1 MDSVSEQQIIDLT
14 ALLNRYAHEYYD
26 LDAPTV
32 PDAEYDRLFRQLQAL
47 EEQYPQWRQ
56 PDSPSIRV
64 GGQAQQKFAAVVH
77 QIPMLSLNNAFSP
90 LNDNNQFDHS
100 EMYAFDKRVRD
111 GLGAEPEYIVEPK
124 FDGLAISLLYRD
136 GLLVQASTRG
146 DGYTGEDVT
155 QNARTIVNIPLRLQG
170 DQVPDVLEVRG
181 EVLMLKADFD
191 RLNAH
196 QQAENQKTFANPRN
210 AAAGSLRQLDPKIT
224 ARRRLHF
231 YAYGIARLDE
241 RFAVNSHSEELA
253 LLARL
258 GLTVP
263 PQDNLCYQA
272 DIGKVL
278 AFYEHIFQI
287 RADLPFGIDG
297 VVIKVDN
304 LALQEQLGYVARAP
318 RFAIAQKFPAEEML
332 TTVEAIDVQVGRT
345 GAVTP
350 VARLTPVFV
359 GGVTVTNATLHNEGE
374 AQRKDVREG
383 DTVIVRRAGDVIPE
397 IVSVV
402 LAQRPMVEKP
412 AADLLTPPEA
422 VPKYPPFRMPENCP
436 VCGHEIVREE
446 GEAVARCSG
455 GMLCHAQ
462 RVQSLIHF
470 ASRRAM
476 DIENLGDRQIEQLV
490 TQGRVRHFA
499 DVYHLQLADLLAM
512 KQQAKQE
519 AGESSAESV
528 TNELELSATDKA
540 GKQQPSRWAENIL
553 AGIQASRQRPLAN
566 LIYALGIFHVG
577 ERTAKQLAQAFG
589 DLATLTQAT
598 EPLLA
603 CLPDIGKV
611 VAHSVAY
618 FFSQEDQTSQ
628 LQELLDAGV
637 QPQTETR
644 RTPLGKYFTPE
655 RILARLPGAGL
666 TEARAQKLWQLAGKD
681 WSQLL
686 TDKALPESWQQWCS
700 QPENHELLQK
710 TIELREQ
717 LLSGETEEKTSSVNE
732 AVAGKTFVL
741 TGTLPDWSREV
752 AQQHIEEAGG
762 KVSGSVSKKTDF
774 VVAGAEA
781 GSKLS
786 KAEALG
792 VTILDQA
799 ALMTMLGIKE

>member
-1 MDSVSEQQIIDLT
+1 MSSFSEQQIKDLT

-32 PDAEYDRLFRQLQAL
+32 PDAEYDRLFRELQAL
-47 EEQYPQWRQ
+47 EEKYPQWRQ
-56 PDSPSIRV
+56 PDSPSMRV
-64 GGQAQQKFAAVVH
+64 GGQVQQRFAAVVH

-90 LNDNNQFDHS
+90 LDEHNQFNHS
-100 EMYAFDKRVRD
+100 EMHAFDKRVRD
-111 GLGAEPEYIVEPK
+111 ALGTEPEYIVEPK
-124 FDGLAISLLYRD
+124 FDGLAISLVYRQ

-155 QNARTIVNIPLRLQG
+155 ENARTIVNIPLCLHG
-170 DQVPDVLEVRG
+170 DKVPDVLEVRG
-181 EVLMLKADFD
+181 EVLMLKADFE

-231 YAYGIARLDE
+231 YAYGIAQLDKQ
-241 RFAVNSHSEELA
+241 FVPTSHSQELN
-253 LLARL
+253 LLAGF
-258 GLTVP
+258 GLTIP
-263 PQDNLCYQA
+263 PQDTLCGQA
-272 DIGKVL
+272 NIDKVL

-297 VVIKVDN
+297 VVIKVDS
-304 LALQEQLGYVARAP
+304 LAQQEQLGYVARAP

-345 GAVTP
+345 GAITP

-374 AQRKDVREG
+374 AQRKDVRQG

-402 LAQRPMVEKP
+402 LAQRPMIEEQTTDLNTP
-412 AADLLTPPEA
+412 APAI
-422 VPKYPPFRMPENCP
+422 PKYPPFRLPEHCP
-436 VCGHEIVREE
+436 VCGHEVVREA

-455 GMLCHAQ
+455 GMLCQAQ
-462 RVQSLIHF
+462 RVQALIHF

-476 DIENLGDRQIEQLV
+476 DIENLGDRQIELLV
-490 TQGRVRHFA
+490 AQGRVHHFA
-499 DVYHLQLADLLAM
+499 DVYRLQLDDLLAM

-519 AGESSAESV
+519 AADADQAAAD
-528 TNELELSATDKA
+528 ELALSTGGKA
-540 GKQQPSRWAENIL
+540 GKQQPTKWAENIL
-553 AGIQASRQRPLAN
+553 AGINASRQRPLAN
-566 LIYALGIFHVG
+566 VIYALGIFHVG

-603 CLPDIGKV
+603 CLPDIGQV

-618 FFSQEDQTSQ
+618 FFSQDDQTGQ
-628 LQELLDAGV
+628 LQELLDVGV
-637 QPQTETR
+637 DPQPETR
-644 RTPLGKYFTPE
+644 RINLSDYFAPE
-655 RILARLPGAGL
+655 RVLARLPDAGL
-666 TEARAQKLWQLAGKD
+666 TETRAVKLWQLAGNE
-681 WSQLL
+681 WSNLL
-686 TDKALPESWQQWCS
+686 TDEALPESWQNWCAL
-700 QPENHELLQK
+700 PENRTLLQK
-710 TIELREQ
+710 TISLREQ
-717 LLSGETEEKTSSVNE
+717 LLAAQPQKTEPAANE

-741 TGTLPDWSREV
+741 TGTLPSWSRDV

-762 KVSGSVSKKTDF
+762 KVSGSVSKKTDY
-774 VVAGAEA
+774 VVAGSEA

-786 KAEALG
+786 KAESLG
-792 VTILDQA
+792 VTILDQSS
-799 ALMTMLGIKE
+799 LMTMLGIKE

>member
-1 MDSVSEQQIIDLT
+1 MSSVSEQQIKDLT

-32 PDAEYDRLFRQLQAL
+32 PDAEYDRLFRELQAL
-47 EEQYPQWRQ
+47 EEKYPQWRQ
-56 PDSPSIRV
+56 LDSPSMRV
-64 GGQAQQKFAAVVH
+64 GGQVQQRFAAVVH

-90 LNDNNQFDHS
+90 LDEHNQFNHS
-100 EMYAFDKRVRD
+100 EMHAFDKRVRD
-111 GLGAEPEYIVEPK
+111 ALGTEPEYIVEPK
-124 FDGLAISLLYRD
+124 FDGLAISLVYRQ

-155 QNARTIVNIPLRLQG
+155 ENARTIVNIPLCLHG
-170 DQVPDVLEVRG
+170 DKVPDVLEVRG
-181 EVLMLKADFD
+181 EVLMLKADFE

-231 YAYGIARLDE
+231 YAYGIAQLDKQ
-241 RFAVNSHSEELA
+241 FVPTSHSQELN
-253 LLARL
+253 LLAGF
-258 GLTVP
+258 GLTIP
-263 PQDNLCYQA
+263 PQDTLCGQA
-272 DIGKVL
+272 NIDKVL

-297 VVIKVDN
+297 VVIKVDS
-304 LALQEQLGYVARAP
+304 LAQQEQLGYVARAP

-345 GAVTP
+345 GAITP

-374 AQRKDVREG
+374 AQRKDVRQG

-402 LAQRPMVEKP
+402 LAQRPMIEEQTTDLNTP
-412 AADLLTPPEA
+412 APAI
-422 VPKYPPFRMPENCP
+422 PKYPPFRLPEHCP
-436 VCGHEIVREE
+436 VCGHEVVREA

-455 GMLCHAQ
+455 GMLCQAQ
-462 RVQSLIHF
+462 RVQALIHF

-476 DIENLGDRQIEQLV
+476 DIENLGDRQIELLV
-490 TQGRVRHFA
+490 TQGRVHHFA
-499 DVYHLQLADLLAM
+499 DVYRLQLDDLLAM

-519 AGESSAESV
+519 AADADQAAAD
-528 TNELELSATDKA
+528 ELALSTGGKA
-540 GKQQPSRWAENIL
+540 GKQQPTKWAENIL
-553 AGIQASRQRPLAN
+553 AGINASRQRPLAN
-566 LIYALGIFHVG
+566 VIYALGIFHVG

-603 CLPDIGKV
+603 CLPDIGQV

-618 FFSQEDQTSQ
+618 FFSQDDQTGQ
-628 LQELLDAGV
+628 LQELLDVGV
-637 QPQTETR
+637 DPQPETR
-644 RTPLGKYFTPE
+644 RINLSDYFAPE
-655 RILARLPGAGL
+655 RVLARLPDAGL
-666 TEARAQKLWQLAGKD
+666 TETRAVKLWQLAGNE
-681 WSQLL
+681 WSNLL
-686 TDKALPESWQQWCS
+686 TDKALPESWQNWCA
-700 QPENHELLQK
+700 QPENRTLLQK
-710 TIELREQ
+710 TISLREQ
-717 LLSGETEEKTSSVNE
+717 LLAAQPQKTVPAANE

-741 TGTLPDWSREV
+741 TGTLPSWSRDV

-762 KVSGSVSKKTDF
+762 KVSGSVSKKTDY
-774 VVAGAEA
+774 VVAGSEA

-786 KAEALG
+786 KAESLG
-792 VTILDQA
+792 VTILDQSS
-799 ALMTMLGIKE
+799 LMTMLGIKE

>member
-1 MDSVSEQQIIDLT
+1 MSSVSEQQIKDLT

-32 PDAEYDRLFRQLQAL
+32 PDAEYDRLFRELQAL
-47 EEQYPQWRQ
+47 EEKYPQWRQ
-56 PDSPSIRV
+56 PDSPSMRV
-64 GGQAQQKFAAVVH
+64 GGQVQQRFAAVVH

-90 LNDNNQFDHS
+90 LDEHNQFNHS
-100 EMYAFDKRVRD
+100 EMHAFDKRVRD
-111 GLGAEPEYIVEPK
+111 ALGTEPEYIVEPK
-124 FDGLAISLLYRD
+124 FDGLAISLVYRQ

-155 QNARTIVNIPLRLQG
+155 ENARTIVNIPLCLHG
-170 DQVPDVLEVRG
+170 DKVPDVLEVRG
-181 EVLMLKADFD
+181 EVLMLKADFE
-191 RLNAH
+191 RLNAY

-231 YAYGIARLDE
+231 YAYGIAQLDKQ
-241 RFAVNSHSEELA
+241 FVPTSHSQELN
-253 LLARL
+253 LLAGF
-258 GLTVP
+258 GLTIP
-263 PQDNLCYQA
+263 PQDTLCGQA
-272 DIGKVL
+272 NIDKVL

-297 VVIKVDN
+297 VVIKVDS
-304 LALQEQLGYVARAP
+304 LAQQEQLGYVARAP

-345 GAVTP
+345 GAITP

-374 AQRKDVREG
+374 AQRKDVRQG

-402 LAQRPMVEKP
+402 LAQRPMIEEQTTDLNTP
-412 AADLLTPPEA
+412 APAI
-422 VPKYPPFRMPENCP
+422 PKYPPFRLPEHCP
-436 VCGHEIVREE
+436 VCGHEVVREA

-455 GMLCHAQ
+455 GMLCQAQ
-462 RVQSLIHF
+462 RVQALIHF

-476 DIENLGDRQIEQLV
+476 DIENLGDRQIELLV
-490 TQGRVRHFA
+490 TQGRVHHFA
-499 DVYHLQLADLLAM
+499 DVYRLQLDDLLAM

-519 AGESSAESV
+519 AADADQAAAD
-528 TNELELSATDKA
+528 ELALSTGGKA
-540 GKQQPSRWAENIL
+540 GKQQPTKWAENIL
-553 AGIQASRQRPLAN
+553 AGINASRQRPLAN
-566 LIYALGIFHVG
+566 VIYALGIFHVG

-603 CLPDIGKV
+603 CLPDIGQV

-618 FFSQEDQTSQ
+618 FFSQDDQTGQ
-628 LQELLDAGV
+628 LQELLDVGV
-637 QPQTETR
+637 DPQPETR
-644 RTPLGKYFTPE
+644 RMNLSDYFAPE
-655 RILARLPGAGL
+655 RVLARLPDAGL
-666 TEARAQKLWQLAGKD
+666 TETRAVKLWQLVGNE
-681 WSQLL
+681 WSNLL
-686 TDKALPESWQQWCS
+686 TDKALPESWQNWCA
-700 QPENHELLQK
+700 QPENRTLLQK
-710 TIELREQ
+710 TISLREQ
-717 LLSGETEEKTSSVNE
+717 LLAAQPQKTEPAANE

-741 TGTLPDWSREV
+741 TGTLPSWSRDV

-762 KVSGSVSKKTDF
+762 KVSGSVSKKTDY
-774 VVAGAEA
+774 VVAGSEA

-786 KAEALG
+786 KAESLG
-792 VTILDQA
+792 VTILDQSS
-799 ALMTMLGIKE
+799 LMTMLGIKE

>member
-32 PDAEYDRLFRQLQAL
+32 PDAEYDRLFRQLQAW

-56 PDSPSIRV
+56 PDSPSRRV
-64 GGQAQQKFAAVVH
+64 GGQAQQKFTAVVH

-90 LNDNNQFDHS
+90 LDDNNKFDHS

-111 GLGAEPEYIVEPK
+111 GLGAEPDYIVEPK

-136 GLLVQASTRG
+136 GLLIQASTRG

-155 QNARTIVNIPLRLQG
+155 ENVRTIINIPLRLQG
-170 DQVPDVLEVRG
+170 EDVPSVLEVRG
-181 EVLMLKADFD
+181 EVLMLKADFE

-196 QQAENQKTFANPRN
+196 QQAENLKTFANPRN

-224 ARRRLHF
+224 AQRRLHF
-231 YAYGIARLDE
+231 YAYGVAQLDE
-241 RFAVNSHSEELA
+241 RFAVASHSEELA
-253 LLARL
+253 LMARL
-258 GLTVP
+258 GLTIP
-263 PQDNLCYQA
+263 PQDTLCYHA
-272 DIGKVL
+272 NIEKIL
-278 AFYEHIFQI
+278 AFYEHIYQV

-304 LALQEQLGYVARAP
+304 LAQQDKLGYVARAP

-402 LAQRPMVEKP
+402 LAQRPMVEQQTDLITP
-412 AADLLTPPEA
+412 AEA
-422 VPKYPPFRMPENCP
+422 VPKYPPFRMPEHCP

-455 GMLCHAQ
+455 GMLCQAQ
-462 RVQSLIHF
+462 RVQALIHF

-476 DIENLGDRQIEQLV
+476 DIENLGERQIELLV
-490 TQGRVRHFA
+490 AQKRVHHFA
-499 DVYHLQLADLLAM
+499 DVYHLQLDDLLAM

-519 AGESSAESV
+519 AANSEESAAD
-528 TNELELSATDKA
+528 ELALSTTGKA
-540 GKQQPSRWAENIL
+540 AKQQPSKWAENIL

-589 DLATLTQAT
+589 DLTTLTQAT

-603 CLPDIGKV
+603 CLPDIGSV

-618 FFSQEDQTSQ
+618 FFSQKDQTSQ
-628 LQELLDAGV
+628 LKELLAAGV
-637 QPQTETR
+637 QPQPET
-644 RTPLGKYFTPE
+644 
-655 RILARLPGAGL
+655 
-666 TEARAQKLWQLAGKD
+666 
-681 WSQLL
+681 
-686 TDKALPESWQQWCS
+686 
-700 QPENHELLQK
+700 
-710 TIELREQ
+710 
-717 LLSGETEEKTSSVNE
+717 
-732 AVAGKTFVL
+732 
-741 TGTLPDWSREV
+741 
-752 AQQHIEEAGG
+752 
-762 KVSGSVSKKTDF
+762 
-774 VVAGAEA
+774 
-781 GSKLS
+781 
-786 KAEALG
+786 
-792 VTILDQA
+792 
-799 ALMTMLGIKE
+799 

>member
-1 MDSVSEQQIIDLT
+1 MSSVSEQQIKNLT

-32 PDAEYDRLFRQLQAL
+32 PDAEYDRLFRELQAL
-47 EEQYPQWRQ
+47 EEKYPQWRQ
-56 PDSPSIRV
+56 PDSPSMRV
-64 GGQAQQKFAAVVH
+64 GGQVQQRFAAVVH

-90 LNDNNQFDHS
+90 LDEHNQFNHS
-100 EMYAFDKRVRD
+100 EMHAFDKRVRD
-111 GLGAEPEYIVEPK
+111 ALGTEPEYIVEPK
-124 FDGLAISLLYRD
+124 FDGLAISLVYRQ

-155 QNARTIVNIPLRLQG
+155 ENARTIVNIPLCLHG
-170 DQVPDVLEVRG
+170 DKVPDVLEVRG
-181 EVLMLKADFD
+181 EVLMLKADFE

-231 YAYGIARLDE
+231 YAYGIAQLDKQ
-241 RFAVNSHSEELA
+241 FVPTSHSQELN
-253 LLARL
+253 LLAGF
-258 GLTVP
+258 GLTIP
-263 PQDNLCYQA
+263 PQDTLCGQA
-272 DIGKVL
+272 NIDKVL

-297 VVIKVDN
+297 VVIKVDS
-304 LALQEQLGYVARAP
+304 LAQQEQLGYVARAP

-345 GAVTP
+345 GAITP

-374 AQRKDVREG
+374 AQRKDVRQG

-402 LAQRPMVEKP
+402 LAQRPMIEEQTTDLNTP
-412 AADLLTPPEA
+412 APAI
-422 VPKYPPFRMPENCP
+422 PKYPPFRLPEHCP
-436 VCGHEIVREE
+436 VCGHEVVREA

-455 GMLCHAQ
+455 GMLCQAQ
-462 RVQSLIHF
+462 RVQALIHF

-476 DIENLGDRQIEQLV
+476 DIENLGDRQIELLV
-490 TQGRVRHFA
+490 AQGRVHHFA
-499 DVYHLQLADLLAM
+499 DVYRLQLDDLLAM

-519 AGESSAESV
+519 AADADQAAAD
-528 TNELELSATDKA
+528 ELALSTGGKA
-540 GKQQPSRWAENIL
+540 GKQQPTKWAENIL
-553 AGIQASRQRPLAN
+553 AGINASRQRPLAN
-566 LIYALGIFHVG
+566 VIYALGIFHVG

-603 CLPDIGKV
+603 CLPDIGQV

-618 FFSQEDQTSQ
+618 FFSQDDQTSQ
-628 LQELLDAGV
+628 LQELLDVGV
-637 QPQTETR
+637 DPQPETR
-644 RTPLGKYFTPE
+644 RMNLSDYFAPE
-655 RILARLPGAGL
+655 RVLARLPNAGL
-666 TEARAQKLWQLAGKD
+666 TETRAVKLWQLAGNE
-681 WSQLL
+681 WSNLL
-686 TDKALPESWQQWCS
+686 TDKALPESWQNWCA
-700 QPENHELLQK
+700 QPENRTLLQK
-710 TIELREQ
+710 TISLREQ
-717 LLSGETEEKTSSVNE
+717 LLAAQPQKTVPAANE

-741 TGTLPDWSREV
+741 TGTLPSWSRDV

-762 KVSGSVSKKTDF
+762 KVSGSVSKKTDY
-774 VVAGAEA
+774 VVAGSEA

-786 KAEALG
+786 KAESLG
-792 VTILDQA
+792 VTILDQSS
-799 ALMTMLGIKE
+799 LMTMLGIKE

>member
-32 PDAEYDRLFRQLQAL
+32 PDAEYDRLFRQLQAW

-56 PDSPSIRV
+56 PDSPSRRV
-64 GGQAQQKFAAVVH
+64 GGQAQQKFTAVVH

-90 LNDNNQFDHS
+90 LDDNNKFDHS

-111 GLGAEPEYIVEPK
+111 GLGAEPDYIVEPK

-136 GLLVQASTRG
+136 GLLIQASTRG

-155 QNARTIVNIPLRLQG
+155 ENVRTIINIPLRLQG
-170 DQVPDVLEVRG
+170 EDVPSVLEVRG
-181 EVLMLKADFD
+181 EVLMLKADFE

-196 QQAENQKTFANPRN
+196 QQAENLKTFANPRN

-224 ARRRLHF
+224 AQRRLHF
-231 YAYGIARLDE
+231 YAYGVAQLDE
-241 RFAVNSHSEELA
+241 RFAVASHSEELA
-253 LLARL
+253 LMARL
-258 GLTVP
+258 GLTIP
-263 PQDNLCYQA
+263 PQDTLCYHA
-272 DIGKVL
+272 NIEKIL
-278 AFYEHIFQI
+278 AFYEHIYQV

-304 LALQEQLGYVARAP
+304 LAQQDKLGYVARAP

-402 LAQRPMVEKP
+402 LAQRPMVEQQTDLITP
-412 AADLLTPPEA
+412 AEA
-422 VPKYPPFRMPENCP
+422 VPKYPPFRMPEHCP

-455 GMLCHAQ
+455 GMLCQAQ
-462 RVQSLIHF
+462 RVQALIHF

-476 DIENLGDRQIEQLV
+476 DIENLGERQIELLV
-490 TQGRVRHFA
+490 AQKRVHHFA
-499 DVYHLQLADLLAM
+499 DVYHLQLDDLLAM

-519 AGESSAESV
+519 AANSEEAV
-528 TNELELSATDKA
+528 ADELALSTTGKA
-540 GKQQPSRWAENIL
+540 AKQQPSKWAENIL

-589 DLATLTQAT
+589 DLTTLTQAT

-603 CLPDIGKV
+603 CLPDIGSV

-628 LQELLDAGV
+628 LKELLAAGV
-637 QPQTETR
+637 QPQPETR
-644 RTPLGKYFTPE
+644 RLPLQDYFIPE
-655 RILARLPGAGL
+655 RILARLPGANL
-666 TEARAQKLWQLAGKD
+666 TESRAQKLWQLAGMD
-681 WSQLL
+681 WAKLF
-686 TDKALPESWQQWCS
+686 TDKALPESWQLWCAEP
-700 QPENHELLQK
+700 QNHELLKQ
-710 TIELREQ
+710 TITLCEQ
-717 LLSGETEEKTSSVNE
+717 LLAAQPEQITSAANE

-741 TGTLPDWSREV
+741 TGTLPSWSRDV
-752 AQQHIEEAGG
+752 AQQHIEECGG

-781 GSKLS
+781 GSKLA

-792 VTILDQA
+792 VTILDQS

>member
-1 MDSVSEQQIIDLT
+1 MSSVSEQQIKNLT
-14 ALLNRYAHEYYD
+14 TLLNRYAHEYYD

-32 PDAEYDRLFRQLQAL
+32 PDAEYDRLFRELQAL
-47 EEQYPQWRQ
+47 EEKYPQWRQ
-56 PDSPSIRV
+56 PDSPSMRV
-64 GGQAQQKFAAVVH
+64 GGQVQQRFAAVVH

-90 LNDNNQFDHS
+90 LDEHNQFNHS
-100 EMYAFDKRVRD
+100 EMHAFDKRVRD
-111 GLGAEPEYIVEPK
+111 ALGTEPEYIVEPK
-124 FDGLAISLLYRD
+124 FDGLAISLVYRQ

-155 QNARTIVNIPLRLQG
+155 ENARTIVNIPLCLHG
-170 DQVPDVLEVRG
+170 DKVPDVLEVRG
-181 EVLMLKADFD
+181 EVLMLKADFE

-231 YAYGIARLDE
+231 YAYGIAQLDKQ
-241 RFAVNSHSEELA
+241 FVPTSHSQELN
-253 LLARL
+253 LLAGF
-258 GLTVP
+258 GLTIP
-263 PQDNLCYQA
+263 PQDTLCGQA
-272 DIGKVL
+272 NIDKVL

-297 VVIKVDN
+297 VVIKVDS
-304 LALQEQLGYVARAP
+304 LAQQEQLGYVARAP

-345 GAVTP
+345 GAITP

-374 AQRKDVREG
+374 AQRKDVRQG

-402 LAQRPMVEKP
+402 LAQRPMIEEQTTDLNTP
-412 AADLLTPPEA
+412 APAI
-422 VPKYPPFRMPENCP
+422 PKYPPFRLPEHCP
-436 VCGHEIVREE
+436 VCGHEVVREA

-455 GMLCHAQ
+455 GMLCQAQ
-462 RVQSLIHF
+462 RVQALIHF

-476 DIENLGDRQIEQLV
+476 DIENLGDRQIELLV
-490 TQGRVRHFA
+490 AQGRVHHFA
-499 DVYHLQLADLLAM
+499 DVYRLQLDDLLAM

-519 AGESSAESV
+519 AADADQAAAD
-528 TNELELSATDKA
+528 ELALSTGGKA
-540 GKQQPSRWAENIL
+540 GKQQPTKWAENIL
-553 AGIQASRQRPLAN
+553 AGINASRQRPLAN
-566 LIYALGIFHVG
+566 VIYALGIFHVG

-603 CLPDIGKV
+603 CLPDIGQV

-618 FFSQEDQTSQ
+618 FFSQDDQTGQ
-628 LQELLDAGV
+628 LQELLDVGV
-637 QPQTETR
+637 DPQPETR
-644 RTPLGKYFTPE
+644 RMNLSDYFAPE
-655 RILARLPGAGL
+655 RVLARLPDAGL
-666 TEARAQKLWQLAGKD
+666 TETRAVKLWQLAGNE
-681 WSQLL
+681 WSNLL
-686 TDKALPESWQQWCS
+686 TDKALPESWQNWCA
-700 QPENHELLQK
+700 QPENRTLLQK
-710 TIELREQ
+710 TISLREQ
-717 LLSGETEEKTSSVNE
+717 LLAAQPQKTEPAANE

-741 TGTLPDWSREV
+741 TGTLPSWSRDV

-762 KVSGSVSKKTDF
+762 KVSGSVSKKTDY
-774 VVAGAEA
+774 VVAGSEA

-786 KAEALG
+786 KAESLG
-792 VTILDQA
+792 VTILDQSS
-799 ALMTMLGIKE
+799 LMTMLGIKE

>member
-32 PDAEYDRLFRQLQAL
+32 PDAEYDRLFRQLQAW

-56 PDSPSIRV
+56 PDSPSRRV
-64 GGQAQQKFAAVVH
+64 GGQAQQKFTAVVH

-90 LNDNNQFDHS
+90 LDDNNKFDHS

-111 GLGAEPEYIVEPK
+111 GLGAEPDYIVEPK

-136 GLLVQASTRG
+136 GLLIQASTRG

-155 QNARTIVNIPLRLQG
+155 ENVRTIINIPLRLQG
-170 DQVPDVLEVRG
+170 EDVPSVLEVRG
-181 EVLMLKADFD
+181 EVLMLKADFE

-196 QQAENQKTFANPRN
+196 QQAENLKTFANPRN

-224 ARRRLHF
+224 AQRRLHF
-231 YAYGIARLDE
+231 YAYGVAQLDE
-241 RFAVNSHSEELA
+241 RFAVASHSEELA
-253 LLARL
+253 LMARL
-258 GLTVP
+258 GLTIP
-263 PQDNLCYQA
+263 PQDTLCYHA
-272 DIGKVL
+272 NIEKIL
-278 AFYEHIFQI
+278 AFYEHIYQV

-304 LALQEQLGYVARAP
+304 LAQQDKLGYVARAP

-402 LAQRPMVEKP
+402 LAQRPMVEQQTDLITP
-412 AADLLTPPEA
+412 AEA
-422 VPKYPPFRMPENCP
+422 VPKYPPFRMPEHCP

-455 GMLCHAQ
+455 GMLCQAQ
-462 RVQSLIHF
+462 RVQALIHF

-476 DIENLGDRQIEQLV
+476 DIENLGERQIELLV
-490 TQGRVRHFA
+490 AQKRVHHFA
-499 DVYHLQLADLLAM
+499 DVYHLQLDDLLAM

-519 AGESSAESV
+519 AANSEEAAAD
-528 TNELELSATDKA
+528 ELALSTTGKA
-540 GKQQPSRWAENIL
+540 AKQQPSKWAENIL

-589 DLATLTQAT
+589 DLTTLTQAT

-603 CLPDIGKV
+603 CLPDIGSV

-628 LQELLDAGV
+628 LKELLAAGV
-637 QPQTETR
+637 QPQPETR
-644 RTPLGKYFTPE
+644 RLPLQDYFIPE
-655 RILARLPGAGL
+655 RILARLPGANL
-666 TEARAQKLWQLAGKD
+666 TESRAQKLWQLAGMD
-681 WSQLL
+681 WAKLF
-686 TDKALPESWQQWCS
+686 TDKALPESWQLWCAEP
-700 QPENHELLQK
+700 QNHELLKQ
-710 TIELREQ
+710 TIALREQ
-717 LLSGETEEKTSSVNE
+717 LLAVQPEQITSAANE

-741 TGTLPDWSREV
+741 TGTLPSWSRDV
-752 AQQHIEEAGG
+752 AQQHIEECGG

-774 VVAGAEA
+774 VVAGADA
-781 GSKLS
+781 GSKLA

-792 VTILDQA
+792 VTILDQS

>member
-1 MDSVSEQQIIDLT
+1 MSSVSEQQIKDLT

-32 PDAEYDRLFRQLQAL
+32 PDAEYDRLFRELQAL
-47 EEQYPQWRQ
+47 EEKYPQWRQ
-56 PDSPSIRV
+56 PDSPSMRV
-64 GGQAQQKFAAVVH
+64 GGQVQQRFAAVVH

-90 LNDNNQFDHS
+90 LDEHNQFNHS
-100 EMYAFDKRVRD
+100 EMHAFDKRVRD
-111 GLGAEPEYIVEPK
+111 ALGTEPEYIVEPK
-124 FDGLAISLLYRD
+124 FDGLAISLVYRQ

-155 QNARTIVNIPLRLQG
+155 ENARTIVNIPLCLHG
-170 DQVPDVLEVRG
+170 DKVPDVLEVRG
-181 EVLMLKADFD
+181 EVLMLKADFE

-231 YAYGIARLDE
+231 YAYGIAQLDKQ
-241 RFAVNSHSEELA
+241 FVPTSHSQELN
-253 LLARL
+253 LLAGF
-258 GLTVP
+258 GLTIP
-263 PQDNLCYQA
+263 PQDTLCGQA
-272 DIGKVL
+272 NIDKVL

-297 VVIKVDN
+297 VVIKVDS
-304 LALQEQLGYVARAP
+304 LAQQEQLGYVARAP

-345 GAVTP
+345 GAITP

-374 AQRKDVREG
+374 AQRKDVRQG

-402 LAQRPMVEKP
+402 LAQRPMIEEQTTDLNTP
-412 AADLLTPPEA
+412 APAI
-422 VPKYPPFRMPENCP
+422 PKYPPFRLPEHCP
-436 VCGHEIVREE
+436 VCGHEVVREA

-455 GMLCHAQ
+455 GMLCQAQ
-462 RVQSLIHF
+462 RVQALIHF

-476 DIENLGDRQIEQLV
+476 DIENLGDRQIELLV
-490 TQGRVRHFA
+490 AQGRVHHFA
-499 DVYHLQLADLLAM
+499 DVYRLQLDDLLAM

-519 AGESSAESV
+519 AADADQAAAD
-528 TNELELSATDKA
+528 ELALSTGGKA
-540 GKQQPSRWAENIL
+540 GKQQPTKWAENIL
-553 AGIQASRQRPLAN
+553 AGINASRQRPLAN
-566 LIYALGIFHVG
+566 VIYALGIFHVG

-603 CLPDIGKV
+603 CLPDIGQV

-618 FFSQEDQTSQ
+618 FFSQDDQTGQ
-628 LQELLDAGV
+628 LQELLDVGV
-637 QPQTETR
+637 DPQPETR
-644 RTPLGKYFTPE
+644 RMNLSDYFAPE
-655 RILARLPGAGL
+655 RVLARLPDAGL
-666 TEARAQKLWQLAGKD
+666 TETRAVKLWQLAGNE
-681 WSQLL
+681 WSNLL
-686 TDKALPESWQQWCS
+686 TDKALPESWQNWCA
-700 QPENHELLQK
+700 QPENRTLLQK
-710 TIELREQ
+710 TISLREQ
-717 LLSGETEEKTSSVNE
+717 LLAAQPQKTEPAANE

-741 TGTLPDWSREV
+741 TGTLPSWSRDV

-762 KVSGSVSKKTDF
+762 KVSGSVSKKTDY
-774 VVAGAEA
+774 VVAGSEA

-786 KAEALG
+786 KAESLG
-792 VTILDQA
+792 VTILDQSS
-799 ALMTMLGIKE
+799 LMTMLGIKE

>member
-32 PDAEYDRLFRQLQAL
+32 PDAEYDRLFRQLQAW

-56 PDSPSIRV
+56 PDSPSRRV
-64 GGQAQQKFAAVVH
+64 GGQAQQKFTAVVH

-90 LNDNNQFDHS
+90 LDDNNKFDHS

-111 GLGAEPEYIVEPK
+111 GLGAEPDYIVEPK
-124 FDGLAISLLYRD
+124 FDGLAISLLYRE
-136 GLLVQASTRG
+136 GLLIQASTRG

-155 QNARTIVNIPLRLQG
+155 ENVRTIINIPLRLQG
-170 DQVPDVLEVRG
+170 EDVPSVLEVRG
-181 EVLMLKADFD
+181 EVLMLKADFE

-196 QQAENQKTFANPRN
+196 QQAENLKTFANPRN

-224 ARRRLHF
+224 AQRRLHF
-231 YAYGIARLDE
+231 YAYGVAQLDE
-241 RFAVNSHSEELA
+241 RFAVASHSEELA
-253 LLARL
+253 LMARL
-258 GLTVP
+258 GLTIP
-263 PQDNLCYQA
+263 PQDTLCYHA
-272 DIGKVL
+272 NIEKIL
-278 AFYEHIFQI
+278 AFYEHIYQV

-304 LALQEQLGYVARAP
+304 LAQQDKLGYVARAP

-402 LAQRPMVEKP
+402 LAQRPMVEQQTDLITP
-412 AADLLTPPEA
+412 AEA
-422 VPKYPPFRMPENCP
+422 VPKYPPFRMPEHCP

-455 GMLCHAQ
+455 GMLCQAQ
-462 RVQSLIHF
+462 RVQALIHF

-476 DIENLGDRQIEQLV
+476 DIENLGDRQIELLV
-490 TQGRVRHFA
+490 AQKRVHHFA
-499 DVYHLQLADLLAM
+499 DVYHLQLDDLLAM

-519 AGESSAESV
+519 AANSEEAV
-528 TNELELSATDKA
+528 ADELALSTTGKA
-540 GKQQPSRWAENIL
+540 AKQQPSKWAENIL

-589 DLATLTQAT
+589 DLTTLTQAT

-603 CLPDIGKV
+603 CLPDIGSV

-628 LQELLDAGV
+628 LKELLAAGV
-637 QPQTETR
+637 QPQPETR
-644 RTPLGKYFTPE
+644 RLPLQDYFIPE
-655 RILARLPGAGL
+655 RILARLPGANL
-666 TEARAQKLWQLAGKD
+666 TESRAQKLWQLAGMD
-681 WSQLL
+681 WAKLF
-686 TDKALPESWQQWCS
+686 TDKALPESWQLWCAEP
-700 QPENHELLQK
+700 QNHELLKQ
-710 TIELREQ
+710 TIALREQ
-717 LLSGETEEKTSSVNE
+717 LLAVQPEQITLAANE

-741 TGTLPDWSREV
+741 TGTLPSWSRDV
-752 AQQHIEEAGG
+752 AQQHIEECGG

-774 VVAGAEA
+774 VVAGADA
-781 GSKLS
+781 GSKLA

-792 VTILDQA
+792 VTILDQS

>member
-1 MDSVSEQQIIDLT
+1 MSSFSEQQIKDLT

-32 PDAEYDRLFRQLQAL
+32 PDAEYDRLFRELQAL
-47 EEQYPQWRQ
+47 EEKYPQWRQ
-56 PDSPSIRV
+56 PDSPSMRV
-64 GGQAQQKFAAVVH
+64 GGQVQQRFAAVVH

-90 LNDNNQFDHS
+90 LDEHNQFNHS
-100 EMYAFDKRVRD
+100 EMHAFDKRVRD
-111 GLGAEPEYIVEPK
+111 ALGTEPEYIVEPK
-124 FDGLAISLLYRD
+124 FDGLAISLVYRQ

-155 QNARTIVNIPLRLQG
+155 ENARTIVNIPLCLHG
-170 DQVPDVLEVRG
+170 DKVPDVLEVRG
-181 EVLMLKADFD
+181 EVLMLKADFE

-231 YAYGIARLDE
+231 YAYGIAQLDKQ
-241 RFAVNSHSEELA
+241 FVPTSHSQELN
-253 LLARL
+253 LLAGF
-258 GLTVP
+258 GLTIP
-263 PQDNLCYQA
+263 PQDTLCGQA
-272 DIGKVL
+272 NIDKVL

-297 VVIKVDN
+297 VVIKVDS
-304 LALQEQLGYVARAP
+304 LAQQEQLGYVARAP

-345 GAVTP
+345 GAITP

-374 AQRKDVREG
+374 AQRKDVRQG

-402 LAQRPMVEKP
+402 LAQRPMIEEQTTDLNTP
-412 AADLLTPPEA
+412 APAI
-422 VPKYPPFRMPENCP
+422 PKYPPFRLPEHCP
-436 VCGHEIVREE
+436 VCGHEVVREA

-455 GMLCHAQ
+455 GMLCQAQ
-462 RVQSLIHF
+462 RVQALIHF

-476 DIENLGDRQIEQLV
+476 DIENLGDRQIELLV
-490 TQGRVRHFA
+490 AQGRVHHFA
-499 DVYHLQLADLLAM
+499 DVYRLQLDDLLAM

-519 AGESSAESV
+519 AADADQAAAD
-528 TNELELSATDKA
+528 ELALSTGGKA
-540 GKQQPSRWAENIL
+540 GKQQPTKWAENIL
-553 AGIQASRQRPLAN
+553 AGINASRQRPLAN
-566 LIYALGIFHVG
+566 VIYALGIFHVG

-603 CLPDIGKV
+603 CLPDIGQV

-618 FFSQEDQTSQ
+618 FFSQDDQTGQ
-628 LQELLDAGV
+628 LQELLDVGV
-637 QPQTETR
+637 DPQPETR
-644 RTPLGKYFTPE
+644 RMNLSDYFAPE
-655 RILARLPGAGL
+655 RVLARLPDAGL
-666 TEARAQKLWQLAGKD
+666 TETRAVKLWQLAGNE
-681 WSQLL
+681 WSNLL
-686 TDKALPESWQQWCS
+686 TDKALPESWQNWCA
-700 QPENHELLQK
+700 QPENRTLLQK
-710 TIELREQ
+710 TISLREQ
-717 LLSGETEEKTSSVNE
+717 LLAAQPQKTEPAANE

-741 TGTLPDWSREV
+741 TGTLPSWSRDV

-762 KVSGSVSKKTDF
+762 KVSGSVSKKTDY
-774 VVAGAEA
+774 VVAGSEA

-786 KAEALG
+786 KAESLG
-792 VTILDQA
+792 VTILDQSS
-799 ALMTMLGIKE
+799 LMTMLGIKE

>member
-1 MDSVSEQQIIDLT
+1 MSSVSEQQIKDLT

-32 PDAEYDRLFRQLQAL
+32 PDAEYDRLFRELQAL
-47 EEQYPQWRQ
+47 EEKYPQWRQ
-56 PDSPSIRV
+56 PDSPSMRV
-64 GGQAQQKFAAVVH
+64 GGQVQQRFAAVVH

-90 LNDNNQFDHS
+90 LDEHNQFNHS
-100 EMYAFDKRVRD
+100 EMHAFDKRVRD
-111 GLGAEPEYIVEPK
+111 ALGTEPEYIVEPK
-124 FDGLAISLLYRD
+124 FDGLAISLVYRQ

-155 QNARTIVNIPLRLQG
+155 ENARTIVNIPLCLHG
-170 DQVPDVLEVRG
+170 DKVPDVLEVRG
-181 EVLMLKADFD
+181 EVLMLKADFE

-231 YAYGIARLDE
+231 YAYGIAQLDKQ
-241 RFAVNSHSEELA
+241 FVPTSHSQELN
-253 LLARL
+253 LLAGF
-258 GLTVP
+258 GLTIP
-263 PQDNLCYQA
+263 PQDTLCGQA
-272 DIGKVL
+272 NIDKVL

-297 VVIKVDN
+297 VVIKVDS
-304 LALQEQLGYVARAP
+304 LAQQEQLGYVARAP

-345 GAVTP
+345 GAITP

-374 AQRKDVREG
+374 AQRKDVRQG

-402 LAQRPMVEKP
+402 LAQRPMIEEQTTDLNTP
-412 AADLLTPPEA
+412 APAI
-422 VPKYPPFRMPENCP
+422 PKYPPFRLPEHCP
-436 VCGHEIVREE
+436 VCGHEVVREA

-455 GMLCHAQ
+455 GMLCQAQ
-462 RVQSLIHF
+462 RVQALIHF

-476 DIENLGDRQIEQLV
+476 DIENLGDRQIELLV
-490 TQGRVRHFA
+490 TQGRVHHFA
-499 DVYHLQLADLLAM
+499 DVYRLQLDDLLAM

-519 AGESSAESV
+519 AADADQAAAD
-528 TNELELSATDKA
+528 ELALSTGGKA
-540 GKQQPSRWAENIL
+540 GKQQPTKWAENIL
-553 AGIQASRQRPLAN
+553 AGINASRQRPLAN
-566 LIYALGIFHVG
+566 VIYALGIFHVG

-603 CLPDIGKV
+603 CLPDIGQV

-618 FFSQEDQTSQ
+618 FFSQDDQTGQ
-628 LQELLDAGV
+628 LQELLDVGV
-637 QPQTETR
+637 DPQPETR
-644 RTPLGKYFTPE
+644 RMNLSDYFAPE
-655 RILARLPGAGL
+655 RVLARLPDAGL
-666 TEARAQKLWQLAGKD
+666 TETRAVKLWQLAGNE
-681 WSQLL
+681 WSNLL
-686 TDKALPESWQQWCS
+686 TDKALPESWQNWCA
-700 QPENHELLQK
+700 QPENRTLLQK
-710 TIELREQ
+710 TISLREQ
-717 LLSGETEEKTSSVNE
+717 LLAAQPQKTEPAANE

-741 TGTLPDWSREV
+741 TGTLPSWSRDV

-762 KVSGSVSKKTDF
+762 KVSGSVSKKTDY
-774 VVAGAEA
+774 VVAGSEA

-786 KAEALG
+786 KAESLG
-792 VTILDQA
+792 VTILDQSS
-799 ALMTMLGIKE
+799 LMTMLGIKE

>member
-32 PDAEYDRLFRQLQAL
+32 PDAEYDRLFRQLQAW

-56 PDSPSIRV
+56 PDSPSRRV
-64 GGQAQQKFAAVVH
+64 GGQAQQKFTAVVH

-90 LNDNNQFDHS
+90 LDDNNKFDHS

-111 GLGAEPEYIVEPK
+111 GLGAEPDYIVEPK

-136 GLLVQASTRG
+136 GLLIQASTRG

-155 QNARTIVNIPLRLQG
+155 ENVRTIINIPLRLQG
-170 DQVPDVLEVRG
+170 NDVPSVLEVRG
-181 EVLMLKADFD
+181 EVLMLKADFE

-196 QQAENQKTFANPRN
+196 QQAENLKTFANPRN

-224 ARRRLHF
+224 AQRRLHF
-231 YAYGIARLDE
+231 YAYGVAQLDE
-241 RFAVNSHSEELA
+241 RFAVASHSEELA
-253 LLARL
+253 LMARL
-258 GLTVP
+258 GLTIP
-263 PQDNLCYQA
+263 PQDTLCYHA
-272 DIGKVL
+272 NIEKIL
-278 AFYEHIFQI
+278 AFYEHIYQV

-304 LALQEQLGYVARAP
+304 LAQQDKLGYVARAP

-350 VARLTPVFV
+350 VARLMPVFV

-402 LAQRPMVEKP
+402 LAQRPMVEQQTDLITP
-412 AADLLTPPEA
+412 AEA
-422 VPKYPPFRMPENCP
+422 VPKYPPFRMPEHCP

-455 GMLCHAQ
+455 GMLCQAQ
-462 RVQSLIHF
+462 RVQALIHF

-476 DIENLGDRQIEQLV
+476 DIENLGERQIELLV
-490 TQGRVRHFA
+490 AQKRVHHFA
-499 DVYHLQLADLLAM
+499 DVYHLQLDDLLAM

-519 AGESSAESV
+519 AANSEESAAD
-528 TNELELSATDKA
+528 ELALSTTGKA
-540 GKQQPSRWAENIL
+540 AKQQPSKWAENIL

-589 DLATLTQAT
+589 DLTTLTQAT

-603 CLPDIGKV
+603 CLPDIGSV

-628 LQELLDAGV
+628 LKELLAAGV
-637 QPQTETR
+637 QPQPETR
-644 RTPLGKYFTPE
+644 RLPLQDYFIPE
-655 RILARLPGAGL
+655 RILARLPGANL
-666 TEARAQKLWQLAGKD
+666 TESRAQKLWQLAGMD
-681 WSQLL
+681 WAKLF
-686 TDKALPESWQQWCS
+686 TDKALPESWQLWCAEP
-700 QPENHELLQK
+700 QNHELLKQ
-710 TIELREQ
+710 TIALREQ
-717 LLSGETEEKTSSVNE
+717 LLAVQPEQITSAANE

-741 TGTLPDWSREV
+741 TGTLPSWSRDV
-752 AQQHIEEAGG
+752 AQQHIEECGG

-774 VVAGAEA
+774 VVAGADA
-781 GSKLS
+781 GSKLA

-792 VTILDQA
+792 VTILDQS

>member
-1 MDSVSEQQIIDLT
+1 MSSVSEQQIKDLT

-32 PDAEYDRLFRQLQAL
+32 PDAEYDRLFRELQAL
-47 EEQYPQWRQ
+47 EEKYPQWRQ
-56 PDSPSIRV
+56 PDSPSMRV
-64 GGQAQQKFAAVVH
+64 GGQVQQRFAAVVH

-90 LNDNNQFDHS
+90 LDEHNQFNHS
-100 EMYAFDKRVRD
+100 EMHAFDKRVRD
-111 GLGAEPEYIVEPK
+111 ALGTEPEYIVEPK
-124 FDGLAISLLYRD
+124 FDGLAISLVYRQ

-155 QNARTIVNIPLRLQG
+155 ENARTIVNIPLCLHG
-170 DQVPDVLEVRG
+170 NKVPDVLEVRG
-181 EVLMLKADFD
+181 EVLMLKADFE

-231 YAYGIARLDE
+231 YAYGIAQLDKQ
-241 RFAVNSHSEELA
+241 FVPTSHSQELN
-253 LLARL
+253 LLAGF
-258 GLTVP
+258 GLTIP
-263 PQDNLCYQA
+263 PQDTLCGQA
-272 DIGKVL
+272 NIDKVL

-297 VVIKVDN
+297 VVIKVDS
-304 LALQEQLGYVARAP
+304 LAQQEQLGYVARAP

-345 GAVTP
+345 GAITP

-374 AQRKDVREG
+374 AQRKDVRQG

-402 LAQRPMVEKP
+402 LAQRPMIEEQTTDLNTP
-412 AADLLTPPEA
+412 APAI
-422 VPKYPPFRMPENCP
+422 PKYPPFRLPEHCP
-436 VCGHEIVREE
+436 VCGHEVVREA

-455 GMLCHAQ
+455 GMLCQAQ
-462 RVQSLIHF
+462 RVQALIHF

-476 DIENLGDRQIEQLV
+476 DIENLGDRQIELLV
-490 TQGRVRHFA
+490 AQGRVHHFA
-499 DVYHLQLADLLAM
+499 DVYRLQLDDLLAM

-519 AGESSAESV
+519 AADADQAAAD
-528 TNELELSATDKA
+528 ELALSTGGKA
-540 GKQQPSRWAENIL
+540 GKQQPTKWAENIL
-553 AGIQASRQRPLAN
+553 AGINASRQRPLAN
-566 LIYALGIFHVG
+566 VIYALGIFHVG

-603 CLPDIGKV
+603 CLPDIGQV

-618 FFSQEDQTSQ
+618 FFSQDDQTGQ
-628 LQELLDAGV
+628 LQELLDVGV
-637 QPQTETR
+637 DPQPETR
-644 RTPLGKYFTPE
+644 RINLSDYFAPE
-655 RILARLPGAGL
+655 RVLARLPDAGL
-666 TEARAQKLWQLAGKD
+666 TETRAVKLWQLAGNE
-681 WSQLL
+681 WSNLL
-686 TDKALPESWQQWCS
+686 TDKALPESWQNWCA
-700 QPENHELLQK
+700 QPENRTLLQK
-710 TIELREQ
+710 TISLREQ
-717 LLSGETEEKTSSVNE
+717 LLAAQPQKTEPAANE

-741 TGTLPDWSREV
+741 TGTLPSWSRDV

-762 KVSGSVSKKTDF
+762 KVSGSVSKKTDY
-774 VVAGAEA
+774 VVAGSEA

-786 KAEALG
+786 KAESLG
-792 VTILDQA
+792 VTILDQSS
-799 ALMTMLGIKE
+799 LMTMLGIKE

>member
-14 ALLNRYAHEYYD
+14 ALLNRYAHEYHD

-32 PDAEYDRLFRQLQAL
+32 PDAEYDRLFRQLQAW

-56 PDSPSIRV
+56 PDSPSRRV
-64 GGQAQQKFAAVVH
+64 GGQAQQRFTAVVH

-90 LNDNNQFDHS
+90 LDNNNKFDHS

-111 GLGAEPEYIVEPK
+111 GLGAEPDYIVEPK

-136 GLLVQASTRG
+136 GLLIQASTRG

-155 QNARTIVNIPLRLQG
+155 ENVRTIINIPLRLQG
-170 DQVPDVLEVRG
+170 NDVPSVLEVRG
-181 EVLMLKADFD
+181 EVLMLKADFE

-196 QQAENQKTFANPRN
+196 QQAENLKTFANPRN

-224 ARRRLHF
+224 AQRRLHF
-231 YAYGIARLDE
+231 YAYGVAQLDE
-241 RFAVNSHSEELA
+241 RFAVASHSEELD
-253 LLARL
+253 LMARL
-258 GLTVP
+258 GLTIP
-263 PQDNLCYQA
+263 PQDTLCYHA
-272 DIGKVL
+272 NIEKIL
-278 AFYEHIFQI
+278 AFYEHIYQV

-304 LALQEQLGYVARAP
+304 LAQQNKLGYVARAP

-383 DTVIVRRAGDVIPE
+383 DAVIVRRAGDVIPE

-402 LAQRPMVEKP
+402 LAQRPMVEQQTDLITP
-412 AADLLTPPEA
+412 AEA
-422 VPKYPPFRMPENCP
+422 VPKYPPFRMPEHCP

-455 GMLCHAQ
+455 GMLCQAQ
-462 RVQSLIHF
+462 RVQALIHF

-476 DIENLGDRQIEQLV
+476 DIENLGDRQIELLV
-490 TQGRVRHFA
+490 AQKRVHHFA
-499 DVYHLQLADLLAM
+499 DVYHLQLDDLLAM

-519 AGESSAESV
+519 AANSEEAAAD
-528 TNELELSATDKA
+528 ELALSTTGKA
-540 GKQQPSRWAENIL
+540 AKQQPSKWAENIL

-589 DLATLTQAT
+589 DLTTLTQAT

-603 CLPDIGKV
+603 CLPDIGSV

-628 LQELLDAGV
+628 LKELLAAGV
-637 QPQTETR
+637 QPQPETR
-644 RTPLGKYFTPE
+644 RLPLQDYFIPE
-655 RILARLPGAGL
+655 RILARLPGANL
-666 TEARAQKLWQLAGKD
+666 TESRAQKLWQLAGMD
-681 WSQLL
+681 WAKLF
-686 TDKALPESWQQWCS
+686 TDKALPESWQLWCAEP
-700 QPENHELLQK
+700 QNHELLKQ
-710 TIELREQ
+710 TIALREQ
-717 LLSGETEEKTSSVNE
+717 LLAVQPEQIISAANE

-741 TGTLPDWSREV
+741 TGTLPSWSRDV
-752 AQQHIEEAGG
+752 AQQHIEECGG

-774 VVAGAEA
+774 VVAGADA
-781 GSKLS
+781 GSKLA

-792 VTILDQA
+792 VTILDQS

>member
-32 PDAEYDRLFRQLQAL
+32 PDAEYDRLFRQLQAW

-56 PDSPSIRV
+56 PDSPSRRV
-64 GGQAQQKFAAVVH
+64 GGQAQQKFTAVVH

-90 LNDNNQFDHS
+90 LDDNNKFDHS

-111 GLGAEPEYIVEPK
+111 GLGAEPDYIVEPK
-124 FDGLAISLLYRD
+124 FDGLAISLHYRD
-136 GLLVQASTRG
+136 GLLIQASTRG

-155 QNARTIVNIPLRLQG
+155 ENVRTIINIPLRLQG
-170 DQVPDVLEVRG
+170 EDVPSVLEVRG
-181 EVLMLKADFD
+181 EVLMLKADFE

-196 QQAENQKTFANPRN
+196 QQAENLKTFANPRN

-224 ARRRLHF
+224 AQRRLHF
-231 YAYGIARLDE
+231 YAYGVAQLDE
-241 RFAVNSHSEELA
+241 RFAVASHSEELA
-253 LLARL
+253 LMARL
-258 GLTVP
+258 GLTIP
-263 PQDNLCYQA
+263 PQDTLCYHA
-272 DIGKVL
+272 NIEKIL
-278 AFYEHIFQI
+278 AFYERIYQV

-304 LALQEQLGYVARAP
+304 LAQQDKLGYVARAP

-402 LAQRPMVEKP
+402 LAQRPMVEQQTDLITP
-412 AADLLTPPEA
+412 AEA
-422 VPKYPPFRMPENCP
+422 VPKYPPFRMPEHCP

-455 GMLCHAQ
+455 GMLCQAQ
-462 RVQSLIHF
+462 RVQALIHF

-476 DIENLGDRQIEQLV
+476 DIENLGDRQIELLV
-490 TQGRVRHFA
+490 AQKRVHHFA
-499 DVYHLQLADLLAM
+499 DVYHLQLDDLLAM

-519 AGESSAESV
+519 AANSEEAV
-528 TNELELSATDKA
+528 ADELALSTTGKA
-540 GKQQPSRWAENIL
+540 AKQQPSKWAENIL

-589 DLATLTQAT
+589 DLTTLTQAT

-603 CLPDIGKV
+603 CLPDIGSV

-628 LQELLDAGV
+628 LKELLAAGV
-637 QPQTETR
+637 QPQPETR
-644 RTPLGKYFTPE
+644 RLPLQDYFIPE
-655 RILARLPGAGL
+655 RILARLPGANL
-666 TEARAQKLWQLAGKD
+666 TESRAQKLWQLAGMD
-681 WSQLL
+681 WAKLF
-686 TDKALPESWQQWCS
+686 TDKALPESWQLWCAEP
-700 QPENHELLQK
+700 QNHELLKQ
-710 TIELREQ
+710 TIALREQ
-717 LLSGETEEKTSSVNE
+717 LLAVQPEQITSAANE

-741 TGTLPDWSREV
+741 TGTLPSWSRDV
-752 AQQHIEEAGG
+752 AQQHIEECGG

-774 VVAGAEA
+774 VVAGADA
-781 GSKLS
+781 GSKLA

-792 VTILDQA
+792 VTILDQS

>member
-32 PDAEYDRLFRQLQAL
+32 PDAEYDRLFRQLQAW

-56 PDSPSIRV
+56 PDSPSRRV
-64 GGQAQQKFAAVVH
+64 GGQAQQKFTAVVH

-90 LNDNNQFDHS
+90 LDDNNKFDHS

-111 GLGAEPEYIVEPK
+111 GLGAEPDYIVEPK
-124 FDGLAISLLYRD
+124 FDGLAISLLYRE
-136 GLLVQASTRG
+136 GLLIQASTRG

-155 QNARTIVNIPLRLQG
+155 ENVRTIINIPLRLQG
-170 DQVPDVLEVRG
+170 EDVPSVLEVRG
-181 EVLMLKADFD
+181 EVLMLKADFE

-196 QQAENQKTFANPRN
+196 QQAENLKTFANPRN

-224 ARRRLHF
+224 AQRRLHF
-231 YAYGIARLDE
+231 YAYGVAQLDE
-241 RFAVNSHSEELA
+241 RFAVASHSEELA
-253 LLARL
+253 LMARL
-258 GLTVP
+258 GLTIP
-263 PQDNLCYQA
+263 PQDTLCYHA
-272 DIGKVL
+272 NIEKIL
-278 AFYEHIFQI
+278 AFYEHIYQV

-304 LALQEQLGYVARAP
+304 LAQQDKLGYVARAP

-402 LAQRPMVEKP
+402 LAQRPMVEQQTDLITP
-412 AADLLTPPEA
+412 AEA
-422 VPKYPPFRMPENCP
+422 VPKYPPFRMPEHCP

-455 GMLCHAQ
+455 GMLCQAQ
-462 RVQSLIHF
+462 RVQALIHF

-476 DIENLGDRQIEQLV
+476 DIENLGERQIELLV
-490 TQGRVRHFA
+490 AQKRVHHFA
-499 DVYHLQLADLLAM
+499 DVYHLQLDDLLAM

-519 AGESSAESV
+519 AANSEEAAAD
-528 TNELELSATDKA
+528 ELALSTTGKA
-540 GKQQPSRWAENIL
+540 AKQQPSKWAENIL

-589 DLATLTQAT
+589 DLTTLTQAT

-603 CLPDIGKV
+603 CLPDIGSV

-628 LQELLDAGV
+628 LKELLAAGV
-637 QPQTETR
+637 QPQPETR
-644 RTPLGKYFTPE
+644 RLPLQDYFIPE
-655 RILARLPGAGL
+655 RILARLPGANL
-666 TEARAQKLWQLAGKD
+666 TESRAQKLWQLAGMD
-681 WSQLL
+681 WAKLF
-686 TDKALPESWQQWCS
+686 TDKALPESWQLWCAEP
-700 QPENHELLQK
+700 QNHELLKQ
-710 TIELREQ
+710 TIALREQ
-717 LLSGETEEKTSSVNE
+717 LLAVQPEQITLAANE

-741 TGTLPDWSREV
+741 TGTLPSWSRDV
-752 AQQHIEEAGG
+752 AQQHIEECGG

-774 VVAGAEA
+774 VVAGADA
-781 GSKLS
+781 GSKLA

-792 VTILDQA
+792 VTILDQS

>member
-1 MDSVSEQQIIDLT
+1 MSSASEQKIIDLT

-32 PDAEYDRLFRQLQAL
+32 PDAEYDRLFRELQAL

-56 PDSPSIRV
+56 PDSPSMRV
-64 GGQAQQKFAAVVH
+64 GGQAQQRFTAVAH

-90 LNDNNQFDHS
+90 LDESNHFDHS

-111 GLGAEPEYIVEPK
+111 GLGAEPSYIVEPK
-124 FDGLAISLLYRD
+124 FDGLAISLLYRN

-155 QNARTIVNIPLRLQG
+155 ENVRTIINIPLRLQT
-170 DQVPDVLEVRG
+170 DDVPEVLEVRG

-191 RLNAH
+191 RLNAR

-231 YAYGIARLDE
+231 YAYGIAQLDE
-241 RFAVNSHSEELA
+241 DFIPESHSEELA

-258 GLTVP
+258 GLTIP
-263 PQDNLCYQA
+263 PRDTLCYQA
-272 DIGKVL
+272 DIHQVL
-278 AFYEHIFQI
+278 AFYEHIFQL

-297 VVIKVDN
+297 VVIKVDS
-304 LALQEQLGYVARAP
+304 LAQQEQLGYVARAP

-345 GAVTP
+345 GAITP

-402 LAQRPMVEKP
+402 LAQRPMVEQQ
-412 AADLLTPPEA
+412 ATDLSVPPEA
-422 VPKYPPFRMPENCP
+422 VAKYPPFSLPQHCP

-455 GMLCHAQ
+455 GMLCQAQ
-462 RVQSLIHF
+462 RVQALIHF

-476 DIENLGDRQIEQLV
+476 DIENLGDRQIELLV
-490 TQGRVRHFA
+490 VQGRVHHFA
-499 DVYHLQLADLLAM
+499 DVYRLQLADLLAM

-519 AGESSAESV
+519 ANDEAQAIAD
-528 TNELELSATDKA
+528 ELILSTTGKA
-540 GKQQPSRWAENIL
+540 GKQQPSKWAENIL
-553 AGIQASRQRPLAN
+553 DGIEASRQRPLAN
-566 LIYALGIFHVG
+566 FIYALGIFHVG

-603 CLPDIGKV
+603 CLPDIGQV

-618 FFSQEDQTSQ
+618 FFSQDDQTGQ

-637 QPQTETR
+637 IAQPETR
-644 RTPLGKYFTPE
+644 RLPLSKYFTPE
-655 RILARLPGAGL
+655 RILARLPNANL
-666 TEARAQKLWQLAGKD
+666 TETRAQKLWQLAGME

-686 TDKALPESWQQWCS
+686 TDKALPESWQNWCT
-700 QPENHELLQK
+700 QPSNRSLLER
-710 TIELREQ
+710 TFILREQ
-717 LLSGETEEKTSSVNE
+717 LLAGQPEENVSVTN
-732 AVAGKTFVL
+732 AAIAGKTFVL
-741 TGTLPDWSREV
+741 TGTLPSWSRDV
-752 AQQHIEEAGG
+752 AQRYIEEAGG

-774 VVAGAEA
+774 VVAGADA
-781 GSKLS
+781 GSKLA
-786 KAEALG
+786 KAEVLG

-799 ALMTMLGIKE
+799 TLMAMLGIKE

>member
-1 MDSVSEQQIIDLT
+1 MSSFSEQQIKDLT

-32 PDAEYDRLFRQLQAL
+32 PDAEYDRLFRELQAL
-47 EEQYPQWRQ
+47 EEKYPQWRQ
-56 PDSPSIRV
+56 PDSPSMRV
-64 GGQAQQKFAAVVH
+64 GGQVQQRFAAVVH

-90 LNDNNQFDHS
+90 LDEHNQFNHS
-100 EMYAFDKRVRD
+100 EMHAFDKRVRD
-111 GLGAEPEYIVEPK
+111 ALGTEPEYIVEPK
-124 FDGLAISLLYRD
+124 FDGLAISLVYRQ

-155 QNARTIVNIPLRLQG
+155 ENARTIVNIPLCLHG
-170 DQVPDVLEVRG
+170 DKVPDVLEVRG
-181 EVLMLKADFD
+181 EVLMLKADFE

-231 YAYGIARLDE
+231 YAYGIAQLDKQ
-241 RFAVNSHSEELA
+241 FVPTSHSQELN
-253 LLARL
+253 LLAGF
-258 GLTVP
+258 GLTIP
-263 PQDNLCYQA
+263 PQDTLCGQA
-272 DIGKVL
+272 NIDKVL

-297 VVIKVDN
+297 VVIKVDS
-304 LALQEQLGYVARAP
+304 LAQQEQLGYVARAP

-345 GAVTP
+345 GAITP

-374 AQRKDVREG
+374 AQRKDVRQG

-402 LAQRPMVEKP
+402 LAQRPMIEEP
-412 AADLLTPPEA
+412 ATDLNTPAPA
-422 VPKYPPFRMPENCP
+422 IPKYPPFRLPEHCP
-436 VCGHEIVREE
+436 VCGHEVVREA

-455 GMLCHAQ
+455 GMLCQAQ
-462 RVQSLIHF
+462 RVQALIHF

-476 DIENLGDRQIEQLV
+476 DIENLGDRQIELLV
-490 TQGRVRHFA
+490 AQGRVHHFA
-499 DVYHLQLADLLAM
+499 DVYRLQLDDLLAM

-519 AGESSAESV
+519 AADADQAAAD
-528 TNELELSATDKA
+528 ELALSTGGKA
-540 GKQQPSRWAENIL
+540 GKQQPTKWAENIL
-553 AGIQASRQRPLAN
+553 AGINASRQRPLAN
-566 LIYALGIFHVG
+566 VIYALGIFHVG

-603 CLPDIGKV
+603 CLPDIGQV

-618 FFSQEDQTSQ
+618 FFSQDDQTSQ
-628 LQELLDAGV
+628 LQELLDVGV
-637 QPQTETR
+637 DPQPETR
-644 RTPLGKYFTPE
+644 RMNLSDYFAPE
-655 RILARLPGAGL
+655 RVLARLPDAGL
-666 TEARAQKLWQLAGKD
+666 TETRAVKLWQLAGNE
-681 WSQLL
+681 WSNLL
-686 TDKALPESWQQWCS
+686 TDKALPESWQNWCA
-700 QPENHELLQK
+700 QPENRTLLQK
-710 TIELREQ
+710 TISLREQ
-717 LLSGETEEKTSSVNE
+717 LLAAQPQKTVPAANE

-741 TGTLPDWSREV
+741 TGTLPSWSRDV

-762 KVSGSVSKKTDF
+762 KVSGSVSKKTDY
-774 VVAGAEA
+774 VVAGSEA

-786 KAEALG
+786 KAESLG
-792 VTILDQA
+792 VTILDQSS
-799 ALMTMLGIKE
+799 LMTMLGIKE

>member
-32 PDAEYDRLFRQLQAL
+32 PDAEYDRLFRQLQAW

-56 PDSPSIRV
+56 PDSPSRRV
-64 GGQAQQKFAAVVH
+64 GGQAQQKFTAVVH

-90 LNDNNQFDHS
+90 LDDNNKFDHS

-111 GLGAEPEYIVEPK
+111 GLGAEPDYIVEPK
-124 FDGLAISLLYRD
+124 FDGLAISLLYRN
-136 GLLVQASTRG
+136 GLLIQASTRG

-155 QNARTIVNIPLRLQG
+155 ENVRTIINIPLRLQG
-170 DQVPDVLEVRG
+170 NDVPSVLEVRG
-181 EVLMLKADFD
+181 EVLMLKADFE

-196 QQAENQKTFANPRN
+196 QQAENLKTFANPRN

-224 ARRRLHF
+224 AQRRLHF
-231 YAYGIARLDE
+231 YAYGVAQLDE
-241 RFAVNSHSEELA
+241 HFAVASHSEELA
-253 LLARL
+253 LMARL
-258 GLTVP
+258 GLTIP
-263 PQDNLCYQA
+263 PQDTLCYHA
-272 DIGKVL
+272 NIEKIL
-278 AFYEHIFQI
+278 AFYEHIYQV

-304 LALQEQLGYVARAP
+304 LEQQNKLGYVARAP

-402 LAQRPMVEKP
+402 LAQRPMVEQQTDLITP
-412 AADLLTPPEA
+412 AEA
-422 VPKYPPFRMPENCP
+422 VPKYPPFRMPEHCP

-455 GMLCHAQ
+455 GMLCQAQ
-462 RVQSLIHF
+462 RVQALIHF

-476 DIENLGDRQIEQLV
+476 DIENLGDRQIELLV
-490 TQGRVRHFA
+490 AQKRVHHFA
-499 DVYHLQLADLLAM
+499 DVYHLQLDDLLAM

-519 AGESSAESV
+519 AANSEEAAAD
-528 TNELELSATDKA
+528 ELALSTTGKA
-540 GKQQPSRWAENIL
+540 AKQQPSKWAENIL

-589 DLATLTQAT
+589 DLTTLTQAT

-603 CLPDIGKV
+603 CLPDIGSV

-628 LQELLDAGV
+628 LKELLAAGV
-637 QPQTETR
+637 QPQPETR
-644 RTPLGKYFTPE
+644 RLPLQDYFIPE
-655 RILARLPGAGL
+655 RILARLPEANL
-666 TEARAQKLWQLAGKD
+666 TESRAQKLWQLAGMD
-681 WSQLL
+681 WAKLF
-686 TDKALPESWQQWCS
+686 TDKALPESWQLWCAEP
-700 QPENHELLQK
+700 QNHELLKQ
-710 TIELREQ
+710 TIALREQ
-717 LLSGETEEKTSSVNE
+717 LLAVQPEQITSAANE

-741 TGTLPDWSREV
+741 TGTLPGWSRDV
-752 AQQHIEEAGG
+752 AQQHIEECGG

-774 VVAGAEA
+774 VVAGADA
-781 GSKLS
+781 GSKLT

-792 VTILDQA
+792 VTILDQS

>member
-1 MDSVSEQQIIDLT
+1 MSSVSEQQIKDLT

-32 PDAEYDRLFRQLQAL
+32 PDAEYDRLFRELQAL
-47 EEQYPQWRQ
+47 EEKYPQWRQ
-56 PDSPSIRV
+56 PDSPSMRV
-64 GGQAQQKFAAVVH
+64 GGQVQQRFAAVVH

-90 LNDNNQFDHS
+90 LDEHNQFNHS
-100 EMYAFDKRVRD
+100 EMHAFDKRVRD
-111 GLGAEPEYIVEPK
+111 ALGTEPEYIVEPK
-124 FDGLAISLLYRD
+124 FDGLAISLVYRQ

-155 QNARTIVNIPLRLQG
+155 ENARTIVNIPLCLHG
-170 DQVPDVLEVRG
+170 DKVPDVLEVRG
-181 EVLMLKADFD
+181 EVLMLKVDFE

-196 QQAENQKTFANPRN
+196 QQADNQKTFANPRN

-231 YAYGIARLDE
+231 YAYGIAQLDKQ
-241 RFAVNSHSEELA
+241 FVPTSHSQELN
-253 LLARL
+253 LLAGF
-258 GLTVP
+258 GLTIP
-263 PQDNLCYQA
+263 PQNTLCGQA
-272 DIGKVL
+272 NIDKVL

-297 VVIKVDN
+297 VVIKVDS
-304 LALQEQLGYVARAP
+304 LAQQEQLGYVARAP

-332 TTVEAIDVQVGRT
+332 TRVEAIDVQVGRT
-345 GAVTP
+345 GAITP

-374 AQRKDVREG
+374 AQRKDVRQG

-402 LAQRPMVEKP
+402 LAQRPMIEEQTTDLNTP
-412 AADLLTPPEA
+412 APAI
-422 VPKYPPFRMPENCP
+422 PKYPPFRLPEHCP
-436 VCGHEIVREE
+436 VCGHEVVREA

-455 GMLCHAQ
+455 GMLCQAQ
-462 RVQSLIHF
+462 RVQALIHF

-476 DIENLGDRQIEQLV
+476 DIENLGDRQIELLV
-490 TQGRVRHFA
+490 AQGRVHHFA
-499 DVYHLQLADLLAM
+499 DVYRLQLDDLLAM

-519 AGESSAESV
+519 AADADQAAAD
-528 TNELELSATDKA
+528 ELALSTGGKA
-540 GKQQPSRWAENIL
+540 GKQQPTKWAENIL
-553 AGIQASRQRPLAN
+553 AGINASRQRPLAN
-566 LIYALGIFHVG
+566 VIYALGIFHVG

-603 CLPDIGKV
+603 CLPDIGQV

-618 FFSQEDQTSQ
+618 FFSQDDQTGQ
-628 LQELLDAGV
+628 LQELLDVGV
-637 QPQTETR
+637 DPQPETR
-644 RTPLGKYFTPE
+644 RMNLSDYFAPE
-655 RILARLPGAGL
+655 RVLARLPDAGL
-666 TEARAQKLWQLAGKD
+666 TETRAVKLWQLAGNE
-681 WSQLL
+681 WSNLL
-686 TDKALPESWQQWCS
+686 TDKALPESWQNWCA
-700 QPENHELLQK
+700 QPENRTLLQK
-710 TIELREQ
+710 TISLREQ
-717 LLSGETEEKTSSVNE
+717 LLAAQPQKTVPAANE

-741 TGTLPDWSREV
+741 TGTLPSWSRDV

-762 KVSGSVSKKTDF
+762 KVSGSVSKKTDY
-774 VVAGAEA
+774 VVAGSEA

-786 KAEALG
+786 KAESLG
-792 VTILDQA
+792 VTILDQSS
-799 ALMTMLGIKE
+799 LMTMLGIKE

>member
-1 MDSVSEQQIIDLT
+1 MSSVSEQQIKDLT

-32 PDAEYDRLFRQLQAL
+32 PDAEYDRLFRELQAL
-47 EEQYPQWRQ
+47 EEKYPQWRQ
-56 PDSPSIRV
+56 PDSPSMRV
-64 GGQAQQKFAAVVH
+64 GGQVQQRFAAVVH

-90 LNDNNQFDHS
+90 LDEHNQFNHS
-100 EMYAFDKRVRD
+100 EMHAFDKRVRD
-111 GLGAEPEYIVEPK
+111 ALGTEPEYIVEPK
-124 FDGLAISLLYRD
+124 FDGLAISLVYRQ

-155 QNARTIVNIPLRLQG
+155 ENARTIVNIPLCLHG
-170 DQVPDVLEVRG
+170 DKVPDVLEVRG
-181 EVLMLKADFD
+181 EVLMLKADFE

-231 YAYGIARLDE
+231 YAYGIAQLDKQ
-241 RFAVNSHSEELA
+241 FVPTSHSQELN
-253 LLARL
+253 LLAGF
-258 GLTVP
+258 GLTIP
-263 PQDNLCYQA
+263 PQDTLCGQA
-272 DIGKVL
+272 NIDKVL

-297 VVIKVDN
+297 VVIKVDS
-304 LALQEQLGYVARAP
+304 LAQQEQLGYVARAP

-345 GAVTP
+345 GAITP

-374 AQRKDVREG
+374 AQRKDVRQG

-402 LAQRPMVEKP
+402 LAQRPMIEEP
-412 AADLLTPPEA
+412 ATDLNTPAPA
-422 VPKYPPFRMPENCP
+422 IPKYPPFRLPEHCP
-436 VCGHEIVREE
+436 VCGHEVVREA

-455 GMLCHAQ
+455 GMLCQAQ
-462 RVQSLIHF
+462 RVQALIHF

-476 DIENLGDRQIEQLV
+476 DIENLGDRQIELLV
-490 TQGRVRHFA
+490 AQERVHHFA
-499 DVYHLQLADLLAM
+499 DVYRLQLDDLLAM

-519 AGESSAESV
+519 AADADQAAAD
-528 TNELELSATDKA
+528 ELALSTGGKA
-540 GKQQPSRWAENIL
+540 GKQQPTKWAENIL
-553 AGIQASRQRPLAN
+553 AGINASRQRPLAN
-566 LIYALGIFHVG
+566 VIYALGIFHVG

-603 CLPDIGKV
+603 CLPDIGQV

-618 FFSQEDQTSQ
+618 FFSQDDQTSQ
-628 LQELLDAGV
+628 LQELLDVGV
-637 QPQTETR
+637 DPQPETR
-644 RTPLGKYFTPE
+644 RMNLSDYFAPE
-655 RILARLPGAGL
+655 RVLARLPDAGL
-666 TEARAQKLWQLAGKD
+666 TETRAVKLWQLAGNE
-681 WSQLL
+681 WSNLL
-686 TDKALPESWQQWCS
+686 TDKALPESWQNWCAL
-700 QPENHELLQK
+700 PENRTLLQK
-710 TIELREQ
+710 TISLREQ
-717 LLSGETEEKTSSVNE
+717 LLAAQPQKTEPAANE

-741 TGTLPDWSREV
+741 TGTLPSWSRDV

-762 KVSGSVSKKTDF
+762 KVSGSVSKKTDY
-774 VVAGAEA
+774 VVAGSEA

-786 KAEALG
+786 KAESLG
-792 VTILDQA
+792 VTILDQSS
-799 ALMTMLGIKE
+799 LMTMLGLKE

>member
-1 MDSVSEQQIIDLT
+1 MSSVSEQQIKDLT

-32 PDAEYDRLFRQLQAL
+32 PDAEYDRLFRELQAL
-47 EEQYPQWRQ
+47 EEKYPQWRQ
-56 PDSPSIRV
+56 PDSPSMRV
-64 GGQAQQKFAAVVH
+64 GGQVQQRFAAVVH

-90 LNDNNQFDHS
+90 LDEHNQFNHS
-100 EMYAFDKRVRD
+100 EMHAFDKRVRD
-111 GLGAEPEYIVEPK
+111 ALGTEPEYIVEPK
-124 FDGLAISLLYRD
+124 FDGLAISLVYRQ

-155 QNARTIVNIPLRLQG
+155 ENARTIVNIPLCLHG
-170 DQVPDVLEVRG
+170 DKVPDVLEVRG
-181 EVLMLKADFD
+181 EVLMLKADFE

-196 QQAENQKTFANPRN
+196 QQTENQKTFANPRN

-231 YAYGIARLDE
+231 YAYGIAQLDKQ
-241 RFAVNSHSEELA
+241 FVPTSHSQELN
-253 LLARL
+253 LLAGF
-258 GLTVP
+258 GLTIP
-263 PQDNLCYQA
+263 PQDTLCGQA
-272 DIGKVL
+272 NIDKVL

-297 VVIKVDN
+297 VVIKVDS
-304 LALQEQLGYVARAP
+304 LAQQEQLGYVARAP

-345 GAVTP
+345 GAITP

-374 AQRKDVREG
+374 AQRKDVRQG

-402 LAQRPMVEKP
+402 LAQRPMIEEQTTDLNTP
-412 AADLLTPPEA
+412 APAI
-422 VPKYPPFRMPENCP
+422 PKYPPFRLPEHCP
-436 VCGHEIVREE
+436 VCGHEVVREA

-455 GMLCHAQ
+455 GMLCQAQ
-462 RVQSLIHF
+462 RVQALIHF

-476 DIENLGDRQIEQLV
+476 DIENLGDRQIELLV
-490 TQGRVRHFA
+490 AQGRVHHFA
-499 DVYHLQLADLLAM
+499 DVYRLQLDDLLAM

-519 AGESSAESV
+519 AADADQAAAD
-528 TNELELSATDKA
+528 ELALSTGGKA
-540 GKQQPSRWAENIL
+540 GKQQPTKWAENIL
-553 AGIQASRQRPLAN
+553 AGINASRQRPLAN
-566 LIYALGIFHVG
+566 VIYALGIFHVG

-603 CLPDIGKV
+603 CLPDIGQV

-618 FFSQEDQTSQ
+618 FFSQDDQTSQ
-628 LQELLDAGV
+628 LQELLDVGV
-637 QPQTETR
+637 DPQPETR
-644 RTPLGKYFTPE
+644 RMNLSDYFAPE
-655 RILARLPGAGL
+655 RVLARLPDAGL
-666 TEARAQKLWQLAGKD
+666 TETRAVKLWQLAGNE
-681 WSQLL
+681 WSNLL
-686 TDKALPESWQQWCS
+686 TDKALPESWQNWCA
-700 QPENHELLQK
+700 QPENRTLLQK
-710 TIELREQ
+710 TISLREQ
-717 LLSGETEEKTSSVNE
+717 LLAAQPQKTEPAANE

-741 TGTLPDWSREV
+741 TGTLPSWSRDV

-762 KVSGSVSKKTDF
+762 KVSGSVSKKTDY
-774 VVAGAEA
+774 VVAGSEA

-786 KAEALG
+786 KAESLG
-792 VTILDQA
+792 VTILDQSS
-799 ALMTMLGIKE
+799 LMTMLGIKE

>member
-14 ALLNRYAHEYYD
+14 ALLNRYAHEYHD

-32 PDAEYDRLFRQLQAL
+32 PDAEYDRLFRQLQAW

-56 PDSPSIRV
+56 PDSPSRRV
-64 GGQAQQKFAAVVH
+64 GGQAQQRFTAVVH

-90 LNDNNQFDHS
+90 LDNNNKFDHS

-111 GLGAEPEYIVEPK
+111 GLGAEPDYIVEPK

-136 GLLVQASTRG
+136 GLLIQASTRG

-155 QNARTIVNIPLRLQG
+155 ENVRTIINIPLRLQG
-170 DQVPDVLEVRG
+170 NDVPSVLEVRG
-181 EVLMLKADFD
+181 EVLMLKADFE

-196 QQAENQKTFANPRN
+196 QQAENLKTFANPRN

-224 ARRRLHF
+224 AQRRLHF
-231 YAYGIARLDE
+231 YAYGVAQLDE
-241 RFAVNSHSEELA
+241 RFAVASHSEELD
-253 LLARL
+253 LMARL
-258 GLTVP
+258 GLTIP
-263 PQDNLCYQA
+263 PQDTLCYHA
-272 DIGKVL
+272 NIEKIL
-278 AFYEHIFQI
+278 AFYEHIYQV

-304 LALQEQLGYVARAP
+304 LAQQNKLGYVARAP

-383 DTVIVRRAGDVIPE
+383 DAVIVRRAGDVIPE

-402 LAQRPMVEKP
+402 LAQRPMVEQQTDLITP
-412 AADLLTPPEA
+412 AEA
-422 VPKYPPFRMPENCP
+422 VPKYPPFRMPEHCP

-455 GMLCHAQ
+455 GMLCQAQ
-462 RVQSLIHF
+462 RVQALIHF

-476 DIENLGDRQIEQLV
+476 DIENLGDRQIELLV
-490 TQGRVRHFA
+490 AQKRVHHFA
-499 DVYHLQLADLLAM
+499 DVYHLQLDDLLAM

-519 AGESSAESV
+519 AANSEEAAAD
-528 TNELELSATDKA
+528 ELALSTTGKA
-540 GKQQPSRWAENIL
+540 AKQQPSKWAENIL

-589 DLATLTQAT
+589 DLTTLTQAT

-603 CLPDIGKV
+603 CLPDIGSV

-628 LQELLDAGV
+628 LKELLAAGV
-637 QPQTETR
+637 QPQPETR
-644 RTPLGKYFTPE
+644 RLPLQDYFIPE
-655 RILARLPGAGL
+655 RILARLPGANL
-666 TEARAQKLWQLAGKD
+666 TESRAQKLWQLAGMD
-681 WSQLL
+681 WAKLF
-686 TDKALPESWQQWCS
+686 TDKALPESWQLWCAEP
-700 QPENHELLQK
+700 QNHELLKQ
-710 TIELREQ
+710 TITLREQ
-717 LLSGETEEKTSSVNE
+717 LLAVQPEQIISAANE

-741 TGTLPDWSREV
+741 TGTLPSWSRDV
-752 AQQHIEEAGG
+752 AQQHIEECGG

-774 VVAGAEA
+774 VVAGADA
-781 GSKLS
+781 GSKLA

-792 VTILDQA
+792 VTILDQS

>member
-1 MDSVSEQQIIDLT
+1 MSSASEQQIINLT
-14 ALLNRYAHEYYD
+14 RLLNRYAHEYYD

-47 EEQYPQWRQ
+47 EKQYPQWRQ
-56 PDSPSIRV
+56 SDSPSMRV
-64 GGQAQQKFAAVVH
+64 GGQVQQRFTAVVH

-90 LNDNNQFDHS
+90 LDENNQFDHS
-100 EMYAFDKRVRD
+100 EMHAFDRRVRD

-124 FDGLAISLLYRD
+124 FDGLAISLFYRD
-136 GLLVQASTRG
+136 GLLMQASTRG

-155 QNARTIVNIPLRLQG
+155 ENARTIVNIPLRLQG
-170 DQVPDVLEVRG
+170 DNVPDVLEVRG
-181 EVLMLKADFD
+181 EVLMLKADFE

-231 YAYGIARLDE
+231 YAYGIAQLDE
-241 RFAVNSHSEELA
+241 RFLPKSHGEELA

-258 GLTVP
+258 GLTIP
-263 PQDNLCYQA
+263 PQDALCHQA
-272 DIGKVL
+272 DMPKVL

-297 VVIKVDN
+297 VVIKVDS
-304 LALQEQLGYVARAP
+304 LAQQKQLGYVARAP

-374 AQRKDVREG
+374 VQRKDVREG

-402 LAQRPMVEKP
+402 LAQRPMVEET
-412 AADLLTPPEA
+412 AADLLTPPQA
-422 VPKYPPFRMPENCP
+422 VPKYPPFDMPKHCP
-436 VCGHEIVREE
+436 VCGHEVVREE
-446 GEAVARCSG
+446 GEAVARCTG
-455 GMLCHAQ
+455 GMLCQAQ
-462 RVQSLIHF
+462 RVQALIHF

-476 DIENLGDRQIEQLV
+476 DIENLGDRQIELLV
-490 TQGRVRHFA
+490 SQGRVHHFA
-499 DVYHLQLADLLAM
+499 DVYRMQLSDLLAM

-519 AGESSAESV
+519 AANATEAAEA
-528 TNELELSATDKA
+528 ELVLSTTGKKA
-540 GKQQPSRWAENIL
+540 KQQPSKWAENIL
-553 AGIQASRQRPLAN
+553 LGIEASRQRPLAN
-566 LIYALGIFHVG
+566 FIYALGISHVG

-589 DLATLTQAT
+589 DLATLTEAT

-603 CLPDIGKV
+603 CLPDIGV
-611 VAHSVAY
+611 IVAHSVAY
-618 FFSQEDQTSQ
+618 FFSQQDQTRQ

-637 QPQTETR
+637 MPQPETR
-644 RTPLGKYFTPE
+644 RIPLSDYFAPD
-655 RILARLPGAGL
+655 RVLVRLPGAGL
-666 TEARAQKLWQLAGKD
+666 TATRAQKLWQLAGD
-681 WSQLL
+681 WSRLL
-686 TDKALPESWQQWCS
+686 TDKALPESWQSWCS
-700 QPENHELLQK
+700 QPENRLLLQR
-710 TIELREQ
+710 TIALREQ
-717 LLSGETEEKTSSVNE
+717 LLAAQQETQVPVANQ
-732 AVAGKTFVL
+732 AVAGKIFVL
-741 TGTLPDWSREV
+741 TGTLPDWSRDV

-774 VVAGAEA
+774 VVAGIEA
-781 GSKLS
+781 GSKLA
-786 KAEALG
+786 KAESLG
-792 VTILDQA
+792 VAILDQDE
-799 ALMTMLGIKE
+799 LMTMLGMKE

>member
-32 PDAEYDRLFRQLQAL
+32 PDAEYDRLFRQLQAW

-56 PDSPSIRV
+56 PDSPSRRV
-64 GGQAQQKFAAVVH
+64 GGQAQQKFTAVVH

-90 LNDNNQFDHS
+90 LDDNNKFDHS

-111 GLGAEPEYIVEPK
+111 GLGAEPDYIVEPK
-124 FDGLAISLLYRD
+124 FDGLAISLLYRN
-136 GLLVQASTRG
+136 GLLIQASTRG

-155 QNARTIVNIPLRLQG
+155 ENVRTIINIPLRLQG
-170 DQVPDVLEVRG
+170 NDVPSVLEVRG
-181 EVLMLKADFD
+181 EVLMLKADFE

-196 QQAENQKTFANPRN
+196 QQAENLKTFANPRN

-224 ARRRLHF
+224 AQRRLHF
-231 YAYGIARLDE
+231 YAYGVAQLDE
-241 RFAVNSHSEELA
+241 HFAVASHSEELA
-253 LLARL
+253 LMARL
-258 GLTVP
+258 GLTIP
-263 PQDNLCYQA
+263 PQDTLCYHA
-272 DIGKVL
+272 NIEKIL
-278 AFYEHIFQI
+278 AFYERIYQV

-304 LALQEQLGYVARAP
+304 LAQQDKLGYVARAP

-402 LAQRPMVEKP
+402 LAQRPMVEQQTDLITP
-412 AADLLTPPEA
+412 AEA
-422 VPKYPPFRMPENCP
+422 VPKYPPFRMPEHCP

-455 GMLCHAQ
+455 GMLCQAQ
-462 RVQSLIHF
+462 RVQALIHF

-476 DIENLGDRQIEQLV
+476 DIENLGDRQIELLV
-490 TQGRVRHFA
+490 AQKRVHHFA
-499 DVYHLQLADLLAM
+499 DVYHLQLDDLLAM

-519 AGESSAESV
+519 AANSEEAV
-528 TNELELSATDKA
+528 ADELALSTTGKA
-540 GKQQPSRWAENIL
+540 AKQQPSKWAENIL

-566 LIYALGIFHVG
+566 LIYALSIFHVG

-589 DLATLTQAT
+589 DLTTLTQAT

-603 CLPDIGKV
+603 CLPDIGSV

-628 LQELLDAGV
+628 LKELLAAGV
-637 QPQTETR
+637 QPQPETR
-644 RTPLGKYFTPE
+644 RLPLQDYFIPE
-655 RILARLPGAGL
+655 RILARLPGANL
-666 TEARAQKLWQLAGKD
+666 TESRAQKLWQLAGMD
-681 WSQLL
+681 WAKLF
-686 TDKALPESWQQWCS
+686 TDKALPESWQLWCAEP
-700 QPENHELLQK
+700 QNHELLKQ
-710 TIELREQ
+710 TIALREQ
-717 LLSGETEEKTSSVNE
+717 LLAVQPEQITSAANE

-741 TGTLPDWSREV
+741 TGTLPSWSRDV
-752 AQQHIEEAGG
+752 AQQHIEECGG

-774 VVAGAEA
+774 VVAGADA
-781 GSKLS
+781 GSKLT

-792 VTILDQA
+792 VTILDQS

>member
-1 MDSVSEQQIIDLT
+1 MSSVSEQQIKDLT

-32 PDAEYDRLFRQLQAL
+32 PDAEYDRLFRELQAL
-47 EEQYPQWRQ
+47 EEKYPQWRQ
-56 PDSPSIRV
+56 PDSPSMRV
-64 GGQAQQKFAAVVH
+64 GGQVQQRFAAVVH

-90 LNDNNQFDHS
+90 LDEHNQFNHS
-100 EMYAFDKRVRD
+100 EMHAFDKRVRD
-111 GLGAEPEYIVEPK
+111 ALGTEPEYIVEPK
-124 FDGLAISLLYRD
+124 FDGLAISLVYRQ

-155 QNARTIVNIPLRLQG
+155 ENARTIVNIPLCLHG
-170 DQVPDVLEVRG
+170 DKVPDVLEVRG
-181 EVLMLKADFD
+181 EVLMLKADFE

-231 YAYGIARLDE
+231 YAYGIAQLDKQ
-241 RFAVNSHSEELA
+241 FVPTSHSQELN
-253 LLARL
+253 LLAGF
-258 GLTVP
+258 GLTIP
-263 PQDNLCYQA
+263 PQDTLCGQA
-272 DIGKVL
+272 NIDKVL

-297 VVIKVDN
+297 VVIKVDS
-304 LALQEQLGYVARAP
+304 LAQQEQLGYVARAP

-332 TTVEAIDVQVGRT
+332 TKVEAIDVQVGRT
-345 GAVTP
+345 GAITP

-374 AQRKDVREG
+374 AQRKDVRQG

-402 LAQRPMVEKP
+402 LAQRPMIEEQTTDLNTP
-412 AADLLTPPEA
+412 APAI
-422 VPKYPPFRMPENCP
+422 PKYPPFRLPEHCP
-436 VCGHEIVREE
+436 VCGHEVVREA

-455 GMLCHAQ
+455 GMLCQAQ
-462 RVQSLIHF
+462 RVQALIHF

-476 DIENLGDRQIEQLV
+476 DIENLGDRQIELLV
-490 TQGRVRHFA
+490 AQGRVHHFA
-499 DVYHLQLADLLAM
+499 DVYRLQLDDLLAM

-519 AGESSAESV
+519 AADADQAAAD
-528 TNELELSATDKA
+528 ELALSTGGKA
-540 GKQQPSRWAENIL
+540 GKQQPTKWAENIL
-553 AGIQASRQRPLAN
+553 AGINASRQRPLAN
-566 LIYALGIFHVG
+566 VIYALGIFHVG

-603 CLPDIGKV
+603 CLPDIGQV

-618 FFSQEDQTSQ
+618 FFSQDDQTSQ
-628 LQELLDAGV
+628 LQELLDVGV
-637 QPQTETR
+637 DPQPETR
-644 RTPLGKYFTPE
+644 RMNLSDYFAPE
-655 RILARLPGAGL
+655 RVLARLPDAGL
-666 TEARAQKLWQLAGKD
+666 TETRAVKLWQLAGNE
-681 WSQLL
+681 WSNLL
-686 TDKALPESWQQWCS
+686 TDEALPESWQNWCAL
-700 QPENHELLQK
+700 PENRTLLQK
-710 TIELREQ
+710 TISLREQ
-717 LLSGETEEKTSSVNE
+717 LLAAQPQKTEPAANE

-741 TGTLPDWSREV
+741 TGTLPSWSRDV

-762 KVSGSVSKKTDF
+762 KVSGSVSKKTDY
-774 VVAGAEA
+774 VVAGSEA

-786 KAEALG
+786 KAESLG
-792 VTILDQA
+792 VTILDQSS
-799 ALMTMLGIKE
+799 LMTMLGIKE

>member
-1 MDSVSEQQIIDLT
+1 MSSVSEQQIKNLT

-32 PDAEYDRLFRQLQAL
+32 PDAEYDRLFRELQAL
-47 EEQYPQWRQ
+47 EEKYPQWRQ
-56 PDSPSIRV
+56 PDSPSMRV
-64 GGQAQQKFAAVVH
+64 GGQVQQRFAAVVH

-90 LNDNNQFDHS
+90 LDEHNQFNHS
-100 EMYAFDKRVRD
+100 EMHAFDKRVRD
-111 GLGAEPEYIVEPK
+111 ALGTEPEYIVEPK
-124 FDGLAISLLYRD
+124 FDGLAISLVYRQ

-155 QNARTIVNIPLRLQG
+155 ENARTIVNIPLCLHG
-170 DQVPDVLEVRG
+170 DKVPDVLEVRG
-181 EVLMLKADFD
+181 EVLMLKADFE

-231 YAYGIARLDE
+231 YAYGIAQLDKQ
-241 RFAVNSHSEELA
+241 FVPTSHSQELN
-253 LLARL
+253 LLAGF
-258 GLTVP
+258 GLTIP
-263 PQDNLCYQA
+263 PQDTLCGQA
-272 DIGKVL
+272 NIDKVL

-297 VVIKVDN
+297 VVIKVDS
-304 LALQEQLGYVARAP
+304 LAQQEQLGYVARAP

-345 GAVTP
+345 GAITP

-374 AQRKDVREG
+374 AQRKDVRQG

-402 LAQRPMVEKP
+402 LAQRPMIEEQTTDLNTP
-412 AADLLTPPEA
+412 APAI
-422 VPKYPPFRMPENCP
+422 PKYPPFRLPEHCP
-436 VCGHEIVREE
+436 VCGHEVVREA

-455 GMLCHAQ
+455 GMLCQAQ
-462 RVQSLIHF
+462 RVQALIHF

-476 DIENLGDRQIEQLV
+476 DIENLGDRQIELLV
-490 TQGRVRHFA
+490 AQGRVHHFA
-499 DVYHLQLADLLAM
+499 DVYRLQLDDLLAM

-519 AGESSAESV
+519 AADADQAAAD
-528 TNELELSATDKA
+528 ELALSTGGKA
-540 GKQQPSRWAENIL
+540 GKQQPTKWAENIL
-553 AGIQASRQRPLAN
+553 AGINASRQRPLAN
-566 LIYALGIFHVG
+566 VIYALGIFHVG

-603 CLPDIGKV
+603 CLPDIGQV

-618 FFSQEDQTSQ
+618 FFSQDDQTGQ
-628 LQELLDAGV
+628 LQELLDVGV
-637 QPQTETR
+637 DPQPETR
-644 RTPLGKYFTPE
+644 RMNLSDYFAPE
-655 RILARLPGAGL
+655 RVLARLPDAGL
-666 TEARAQKLWQLAGKD
+666 TETRAVKLWQLAGNE
-681 WSQLL
+681 WSNLL
-686 TDKALPESWQQWCS
+686 TDKALPESWQNWCA
-700 QPENHELLQK
+700 QPENRTLLQK
-710 TIELREQ
+710 TISLREQ
-717 LLSGETEEKTSSVNE
+717 LLAAQPQKTEPAANE

-741 TGTLPDWSREV
+741 TGTLPSWSRDV

-762 KVSGSVSKKTDF
+762 KVSGSVSKKTDY
-774 VVAGAEA
+774 VVAGSEA

-786 KAEALG
+786 KAESLG
-792 VTILDQA
+792 VTILDQSS
-799 ALMTMLGIKE
+799 LMTMLGIKE

>member
-32 PDAEYDRLFRQLQAL
+32 PDAEYDRLFRQLQAW

-56 PDSPSIRV
+56 PDSPSRRV
-64 GGQAQQKFAAVVH
+64 GGQAQQKFTAVVH

-90 LNDNNQFDHS
+90 LDDNNKFDHS

-111 GLGAEPEYIVEPK
+111 GLGAEPDYIVEPK
-124 FDGLAISLLYRD
+124 FDGLAISLLYRE
-136 GLLVQASTRG
+136 GLLIQASTRG

-155 QNARTIVNIPLRLQG
+155 ENVRTIINIPLRLQG
-170 DQVPDVLEVRG
+170 NDVPSVLEVRG
-181 EVLMLKADFD
+181 EVLMLKADFE

-196 QQAENQKTFANPRN
+196 QQAENLKTFANPRN

-224 ARRRLHF
+224 AQRRLHF
-231 YAYGIARLDE
+231 YAYGVAQLDE
-241 RFAVNSHSEELA
+241 RFAVASHSEELA
-253 LLARL
+253 LMARL
-258 GLTVP
+258 GLTIP
-263 PQDNLCYQA
+263 PQDTLCYHA
-272 DIGKVL
+272 NIEKIL
-278 AFYEHIFQI
+278 AFYEHIYQV

-304 LALQEQLGYVARAP
+304 LAQQEKLGYVARAP

-402 LAQRPMVEKP
+402 LAQRPMVQQQTDLITP
-412 AADLLTPPEA
+412 AEA
-422 VPKYPPFRMPENCP
+422 VPKYPPFRMPEHCP

-455 GMLCHAQ
+455 GMLCQAQ
-462 RVQSLIHF
+462 RVQALIHF

-476 DIENLGDRQIEQLV
+476 DIENLGDRQIELLV
-490 TQGRVRHFA
+490 AQKRVHHFA
-499 DVYHLQLADLLAM
+499 DVYHLQLDDLLAM

-519 AGESSAESV
+519 AANSEEAV
-528 TNELELSATDKA
+528 ADELVLSTTGKA
-540 GKQQPSRWAENIL
+540 AKQQPSKWAENIL

-589 DLATLTQAT
+589 DLTTLTQAT

-603 CLPDIGKV
+603 CLPDIGSV

-628 LQELLDAGV
+628 LKELLAAGV
-637 QPQTETR
+637 QPQPETR
-644 RTPLGKYFTPE
+644 RLPLQDYFIPE
-655 RILARLPGAGL
+655 RILARLPGANL
-666 TEARAQKLWQLAGKD
+666 TESRAQKLWQLAGMD
-681 WSQLL
+681 WAKLF
-686 TDKALPESWQQWCS
+686 TDKALPESWQLWCAEP
-700 QPENHELLQK
+700 QNHELLKQ
-710 TIELREQ
+710 TIALREQ
-717 LLSGETEEKTSSVNE
+717 LLAVQPEQITSAANE

-741 TGTLPDWSREV
+741 TGTLPSWSRDV
-752 AQQHIEEAGG
+752 AQQHIEECGG

-774 VVAGAEA
+774 VVAGADA
-781 GSKLS
+781 GSKLA

-792 VTILDQA
+792 VTILDQS

>member
-32 PDAEYDRLFRQLQAL
+32 PDAEYDRLFRQLQAW

-56 PDSPSIRV
+56 PDSPSRRV
-64 GGQAQQKFAAVVH
+64 GGQAQQKFTAVVH

-90 LNDNNQFDHS
+90 LDDNNKFDHS

-111 GLGAEPEYIVEPK
+111 GLGAEPDYIVEPK

-136 GLLVQASTRG
+136 GLLIQASTRG

-155 QNARTIVNIPLRLQG
+155 ENVRTIINIPLRLQG
-170 DQVPDVLEVRG
+170 EDVPSVLEVRG
-181 EVLMLKADFD
+181 EVLMLKADFE

-196 QQAENQKTFANPRN
+196 QQAENLKTFANPRN

-224 ARRRLHF
+224 AQRRLHF
-231 YAYGIARLDE
+231 YAYGVAQLDE
-241 RFAVNSHSEELA
+241 RFAVASHSEELA
-253 LLARL
+253 LMARL
-258 GLTVP
+258 GLTIP
-263 PQDNLCYQA
+263 PQDTLCYHA
-272 DIGKVL
+272 NIEKIL
-278 AFYEHIFQI
+278 AFYEHIYQV

-304 LALQEQLGYVARAP
+304 LAQQEKLGYVARAP

-402 LAQRPMVEKP
+402 LAQRPMVEQQTDLITP
-412 AADLLTPPEA
+412 AEA
-422 VPKYPPFRMPENCP
+422 VPKYPPFRMPEHCP

-455 GMLCHAQ
+455 GMLCQAQ
-462 RVQSLIHF
+462 RVQALIHF

-476 DIENLGDRQIEQLV
+476 DIENLGERQIELLV
-490 TQGRVRHFA
+490 AQKRVHHFA
-499 DVYHLQLADLLAM
+499 DVYHLQLDDLLAM

-519 AGESSAESV
+519 AANSEEAV
-528 TNELELSATDKA
+528 ADELALSTTGKA
-540 GKQQPSRWAENIL
+540 AKQQPSKWAENIL

-589 DLATLTQAT
+589 DLTTLTQAT

-603 CLPDIGKV
+603 CLPDIGSV

-628 LQELLDAGV
+628 LKELLAAGV
-637 QPQTETR
+637 QPQPETR
-644 RTPLGKYFTPE
+644 RLPLQDYFIPE
-655 RILARLPGAGL
+655 RILARLPGANL
-666 TEARAQKLWQLAGKD
+666 TESRAQKLWQLAGMD
-681 WSQLL
+681 WAKLF
-686 TDKALPESWQQWCS
+686 TDKALPESWQLWCAEP
-700 QPENHELLQK
+700 QNHELLKQ
-710 TIELREQ
+710 TIALREQ
-717 LLSGETEEKTSSVNE
+717 LLAVQPEQITSAANE

-741 TGTLPDWSREV
+741 TGTLPSWSRDV
-752 AQQHIEEAGG
+752 AQQHIEECGG

-774 VVAGAEA
+774 VVAGADA
-781 GSKLS
+781 GSKLA

-792 VTILDQA
+792 VTILDQS

>member
-1 MDSVSEQQIIDLT
+1 MSSFSEQQIKDLT

-32 PDAEYDRLFRQLQAL
+32 PDAEYDRLFRELQAL
-47 EEQYPQWRQ
+47 EEKYPQWRQ
-56 PDSPSIRV
+56 PDSPSMRV
-64 GGQAQQKFAAVVH
+64 GGQVQQRFAAVVH

-90 LNDNNQFDHS
+90 LDEHNQFNHS
-100 EMYAFDKRVRD
+100 EMHAFDKRVRD
-111 GLGAEPEYIVEPK
+111 ALGTEPEYIVEPK
-124 FDGLAISLLYRD
+124 FDGLAISLVYRQ

-155 QNARTIVNIPLRLQG
+155 ENARTIVNIPLCLHG
-170 DQVPDVLEVRG
+170 DKVPDVLEVRG
-181 EVLMLKADFD
+181 EVLMLKADFE

-231 YAYGIARLDE
+231 YAYGIAQLDKQ
-241 RFAVNSHSEELA
+241 FVPTSHSQELN
-253 LLARL
+253 LLAGF
-258 GLTVP
+258 GLTIP
-263 PQDNLCYQA
+263 PQDTLCGQA
-272 DIGKVL
+272 NIDKVL

-297 VVIKVDN
+297 VVIKVDS
-304 LALQEQLGYVARAP
+304 LAQQEQLGYVARAP

-345 GAVTP
+345 GAITP

-374 AQRKDVREG
+374 AQRKDVRQG

-402 LAQRPMVEKP
+402 LAQRPMIEEQTTDLNTP
-412 AADLLTPPEA
+412 APAI
-422 VPKYPPFRMPENCP
+422 PKYPPFRLPEYCP
-436 VCGHEIVREE
+436 VCGHEVVREA

-455 GMLCHAQ
+455 GMLCQAQ
-462 RVQSLIHF
+462 RVQALIHF

-476 DIENLGDRQIEQLV
+476 DIENLGDRQIELLV
-490 TQGRVRHFA
+490 AQGRVHHFA
-499 DVYHLQLADLLAM
+499 DVYRLQLDDLLAM

-519 AGESSAESV
+519 AADADQAAAD
-528 TNELELSATDKA
+528 ELALSTGGKA
-540 GKQQPSRWAENIL
+540 GKQQPTKWAENIL
-553 AGIQASRQRPLAN
+553 AGINASRQRPLAN
-566 LIYALGIFHVG
+566 VIYALGIFHVG

-603 CLPDIGKV
+603 CLPDIGQV

-618 FFSQEDQTSQ
+618 FFSQDDQTSQ
-628 LQELLDAGV
+628 LQELLDVGV
-637 QPQTETR
+637 DPQPETR
-644 RTPLGKYFTPE
+644 RINLSDYFAPE
-655 RILARLPGAGL
+655 RVLARLPDAGL
-666 TEARAQKLWQLAGKD
+666 TETRAVKLWQLAGNE
-681 WSQLL
+681 WSNLL
-686 TDKALPESWQQWCS
+686 TDKALPESWQNWCA
-700 QPENHELLQK
+700 QPENRTLLQK
-710 TIELREQ
+710 TISLREQ
-717 LLSGETEEKTSSVNE
+717 LLAAQPQKTVPAANE

-741 TGTLPDWSREV
+741 TGTLPSWSRDV

-762 KVSGSVSKKTDF
+762 KVSGSVSKKTDY
-774 VVAGAEA
+774 VVAGSEA

-786 KAEALG
+786 KAESLG
-792 VTILDQA
+792 VTILDQSS
-799 ALMTMLGIKE
+799 LLTMLGIKE

>member
-32 PDAEYDRLFRQLQAL
+32 PDAEYDRLFRQLQAW

-56 PDSPSIRV
+56 PDSPSRRV
-64 GGQAQQKFAAVVH
+64 GGQAQQKFTAVVH

-90 LNDNNQFDHS
+90 LDDNNKFDHS

-111 GLGAEPEYIVEPK
+111 GLGAEPDYIVEPK

-136 GLLVQASTRG
+136 GLLIQASTRG

-155 QNARTIVNIPLRLQG
+155 ENVRTIINIPLRLQG
-170 DQVPDVLEVRG
+170 NDVPSVLEVRG
-181 EVLMLKADFD
+181 EVLMLKADFE

-196 QQAENQKTFANPRN
+196 QQAENLKTFANPRN

-224 ARRRLHF
+224 AQRRLHF
-231 YAYGIARLDE
+231 YAYGVAQLYE
-241 RFAVNSHSEELA
+241 RFAVASHSEELA
-253 LLARL
+253 LMARL
-258 GLTVP
+258 GLTIP
-263 PQDNLCYQA
+263 PQDTLCYHA
-272 DIGKVL
+272 NIEKIL
-278 AFYEHIFQI
+278 AFYEHIYQV

-304 LALQEQLGYVARAP
+304 LAQQDKLGYVARAP

-402 LAQRPMVEKP
+402 LAQRPMVEQQTDLITP
-412 AADLLTPPEA
+412 AEA
-422 VPKYPPFRMPENCP
+422 VPKYPPFRMPEHCP

-455 GMLCHAQ
+455 GMLCQAQ
-462 RVQSLIHF
+462 RVQALIHF

-476 DIENLGDRQIEQLV
+476 DIENLGDRQIELLV
-490 TQGRVRHFA
+490 AQKRVHHFA
-499 DVYHLQLADLLAM
+499 DVYHLQLDDLLAM

-519 AGESSAESV
+519 AANSEEAV
-528 TNELELSATDKA
+528 ADELALSTTGKA
-540 GKQQPSRWAENIL
+540 AKQQPSKWAENIL

-589 DLATLTQAT
+589 DLTTLTQAT

-603 CLPDIGKV
+603 CLPDIGSV

-628 LQELLDAGV
+628 LKELLAAGV
-637 QPQTETR
+637 QPQPETR
-644 RTPLGKYFTPE
+644 RLPLQDYFIPE
-655 RILARLPGAGL
+655 RILARLPGANL
-666 TEARAQKLWQLAGKD
+666 TESRAQKLWQLAGMD
-681 WSQLL
+681 WAKLF
-686 TDKALPESWQQWCS
+686 TDKALPESWQLWCAEP
-700 QPENHELLQK
+700 QNHELLKQ
-710 TIELREQ
+710 TIALREQ
-717 LLSGETEEKTSSVNE
+717 LLAVQPEQITSAANE

-741 TGTLPDWSREV
+741 TGTLPSWSRDV
-752 AQQHIEEAGG
+752 AQQHIEECGG

-774 VVAGAEA
+774 VVAGADA
-781 GSKLS
+781 GSKLA

-792 VTILDQA
+792 VTILDQS

>member
-32 PDAEYDRLFRQLQAL
+32 PDAEYDRLFRQLQAW

-56 PDSPSIRV
+56 PDSPSRRV
-64 GGQAQQKFAAVVH
+64 GGQAQQKFTAVVH

-90 LNDNNQFDHS
+90 LDDNNKFDHS

-111 GLGAEPEYIVEPK
+111 GLGAEPDYIVEPK
-124 FDGLAISLLYRD
+124 FDGLAISLLYRE
-136 GLLVQASTRG
+136 GLLIQASTRG

-155 QNARTIVNIPLRLQG
+155 ENVRTIINIPLRLQG
-170 DQVPDVLEVRG
+170 NDVPSVLEVRG
-181 EVLMLKADFD
+181 EVLMLKADFE

-196 QQAENQKTFANPRN
+196 QQAENLKTFANPRN

-224 ARRRLHF
+224 AQRRLHF
-231 YAYGIARLDE
+231 YAYGVAQLDE
-241 RFAVNSHSEELA
+241 RFAVASHSEELA
-253 LLARL
+253 LMARL
-258 GLTVP
+258 GLTIP
-263 PQDNLCYQA
+263 PQDTLCYHA
-272 DIGKVL
+272 NIEKIL
-278 AFYEHIFQI
+278 AFYEHIYQV

-304 LALQEQLGYVARAP
+304 LAQQDKLGYVARAP

-350 VARLTPVFV
+350 VARLMPVFV

-402 LAQRPMVEKP
+402 LAQRPMVEQQTDLITP
-412 AADLLTPPEA
+412 AEA
-422 VPKYPPFRMPENCP
+422 VPKYPPFRMPEHCP

-455 GMLCHAQ
+455 GMLCQAQ
-462 RVQSLIHF
+462 RVQALIHF

-476 DIENLGDRQIEQLV
+476 DIENLGERQIELLV
-490 TQGRVRHFA
+490 AQKRVHHFA
-499 DVYHLQLADLLAM
+499 DVYHLQLDDLLAM

-519 AGESSAESV
+519 AANSEESAAD
-528 TNELELSATDKA
+528 ELALSTTGKA
-540 GKQQPSRWAENIL
+540 AKQQPSKWAENIL

-589 DLATLTQAT
+589 DLTTLTQAT

-603 CLPDIGKV
+603 CLPDIGSV

-618 FFSQEDQTSQ
+618 FFSQKDQTSQ
-628 LQELLDAGV
+628 LKELLAAGV
-637 QPQTETR
+637 QPQPETR
-644 RTPLGKYFTPE
+644 RLPLQDYFIPE
-655 RILARLPGAGL
+655 RILARLPGANL
-666 TEARAQKLWQLAGKD
+666 TESRAQKLWQLAGMD
-681 WSQLL
+681 WAKLF
-686 TDKALPESWQQWCS
+686 TDKALPESWQLWCAEP
-700 QPENHELLQK
+700 QNHELLKQ
-710 TIELREQ
+710 TIALREQ
-717 LLSGETEEKTSSVNE
+717 LLAVQPEQITSAANE

-741 TGTLPDWSREV
+741 TGTLPSWSRDV
-752 AQQHIEEAGG
+752 AQQHIEECGG

-774 VVAGAEA
+774 VVAGADA
-781 GSKLS
+781 GSKLA

-792 VTILDQA
+792 VTILDQSV
-799 ALMTMLGIKE
+799 LMTMLGIKE

>member
-1 MDSVSEQQIIDLT
+1 MSSASEQKIIDLT

-32 PDAEYDRLFRQLQAL
+32 PDAEYDRLFRELQAL

-56 PDSPSIRV
+56 PDSPSMRV
-64 GGQAQQKFAAVVH
+64 GGQAQQRFTAVVH

-90 LNDNNQFDHS
+90 LDESNHFDHS

-111 GLGAEPEYIVEPK
+111 GLGAEPSYIVEPK
-124 FDGLAISLLYRD
+124 FDGLAISLLYRN

-155 QNARTIVNIPLRLQG
+155 ENVRTIINIPLRLQA
-170 DQVPDVLEVRG
+170 DDVPEVLEVRG

-191 RLNAH
+191 RLNAR

-231 YAYGIARLDE
+231 YAYGIAQLDE
-241 RFAVNSHSEELA
+241 DFIPESHSEELA

-258 GLTVP
+258 GLTIP
-263 PQDNLCYQA
+263 PRDTLCYQA
-272 DIGKVL
+272 DIHQVL
-278 AFYEHIFQI
+278 AFYEHIFQL

-297 VVIKVDN
+297 VVIKVDS
-304 LALQEQLGYVARAP
+304 LAQQEQLGYVARAP

-345 GAVTP
+345 GAITP

-402 LAQRPMVEKP
+402 LAQRPMVEQQ
-412 AADLLTPPEA
+412 ATDLSVPPEA
-422 VPKYPPFRMPENCP
+422 VAKYPPFSLPQHCP

-455 GMLCHAQ
+455 GMLCQAQ
-462 RVQSLIHF
+462 RVQALIHF

-476 DIENLGDRQIEQLV
+476 DIENLGDRQIELLV
-490 TQGRVRHFA
+490 VQGRVHHFA
-499 DVYHLQLADLLAM
+499 DVYRLQLADLLAM

-519 AGESSAESV
+519 ANDEAQAIAD
-528 TNELELSATDKA
+528 ELILSTTGKA
-540 GKQQPSRWAENIL
+540 GKQQPSKWAENIL
-553 AGIQASRQRPLAN
+553 DGIEASRQRPLAN
-566 LIYALGIFHVG
+566 FIYALGIFHVG

-603 CLPDIGKV
+603 CLPDIGQV

-618 FFSQEDQTSQ
+618 FFSQDDQTGQ

-637 QPQTETR
+637 IAQPETR
-644 RTPLGKYFTPE
+644 RLPLSKYFTPE
-655 RILARLPGAGL
+655 RILARLPNANL
-666 TEARAQKLWQLAGKD
+666 TETRAQKLWQLVGME
-681 WSQLL
+681 WTQLL
-686 TDKALPESWQQWCS
+686 IDKALPESWQNWCT
-700 QPENHELLQK
+700 QPSNRSLLER
-710 TIELREQ
+710 TFILREQ
-717 LLSGETEEKTSSVNE
+717 LLAGQPEENVSVTN
-732 AVAGKTFVL
+732 AAIAGKTFVL
-741 TGTLPDWSREV
+741 TGTLPSWSRDV
-752 AQQHIEEAGG
+752 AQRYIEEAGG

-774 VVAGAEA
+774 VVAGADA
-781 GSKLS
+781 GSKLA
-786 KAEALG
+786 KAEVLG

-799 ALMTMLGIKE
+799 TLMAMLGIKE

>member
-32 PDAEYDRLFRQLQAL
+32 PDAEYDRLFRQLQAW

-56 PDSPSIRV
+56 PDSPSRRV
-64 GGQAQQKFAAVVH
+64 GGQAQQKFTAVVH

-90 LNDNNQFDHS
+90 LDDNNKFDHS

-111 GLGAEPEYIVEPK
+111 GLGAEPDYIVEPK

-136 GLLVQASTRG
+136 GLLIQASTRG

-155 QNARTIVNIPLRLQG
+155 ENVRTIINIPLRLQG
-170 DQVPDVLEVRG
+170 EDVPSVLEVRG
-181 EVLMLKADFD
+181 EVLMLKADFE

-196 QQAENQKTFANPRN
+196 QQAENLKTFANPRN

-224 ARRRLHF
+224 AQRRLHF
-231 YAYGIARLDE
+231 YAYGVAQLDE
-241 RFAVNSHSEELA
+241 RFAVAGHSEELA
-253 LLARL
+253 LMARL
-258 GLTVP
+258 GLTIP
-263 PQDNLCYQA
+263 PQDTLCYHA
-272 DIGKVL
+272 NIEKIL
-278 AFYEHIFQI
+278 AFYEHIYQV

-304 LALQEQLGYVARAP
+304 LAQQDKLGYVARAP

-402 LAQRPMVEKP
+402 LAQRPMVEQQTDLITP
-412 AADLLTPPEA
+412 AEA
-422 VPKYPPFRMPENCP
+422 VPKYPPFRMPEHCP

-455 GMLCHAQ
+455 GMLCQAQ
-462 RVQSLIHF
+462 RVQALIHF

-476 DIENLGDRQIEQLV
+476 DIENLGERQIELLV
-490 TQGRVRHFA
+490 AQKRVHHFA
-499 DVYHLQLADLLAM
+499 DVYHLQLDDLLAM

-519 AGESSAESV
+519 AANSEEAAAD
-528 TNELELSATDKA
+528 ELALSTTGKA
-540 GKQQPSRWAENIL
+540 AKQQPSKWAENIL

-589 DLATLTQAT
+589 DLTTLTQAT

-603 CLPDIGKV
+603 CLPDIGSV

-628 LQELLDAGV
+628 LKELLAAGV
-637 QPQTETR
+637 QPQPETR
-644 RTPLGKYFTPE
+644 RLPLQDYFIPE
-655 RILARLPGAGL
+655 RILARLPGANL
-666 TEARAQKLWQLAGKD
+666 TESRAQKLWQLAGMD
-681 WSQLL
+681 WAKLF
-686 TDKALPESWQQWCS
+686 TDKALTESWQLWCAEP
-700 QPENHELLQK
+700 QNHELLKQ
-710 TIELREQ
+710 TIALREQ
-717 LLSGETEEKTSSVNE
+717 LLAVQPEQITSAANE

-741 TGTLPDWSREV
+741 TGTLPSWSRDV
-752 AQQHIEEAGG
+752 AQQHIEECGG

-774 VVAGAEA
+774 VVAGADA
-781 GSKLS
+781 GSKLA

-792 VTILDQA
+792 VTILDQS

>member
-1 MDSVSEQQIIDLT
+1 MSSVSEQQIKDLT

-32 PDAEYDRLFRQLQAL
+32 PDAEYDRLFRELQAL
-47 EEQYPQWRQ
+47 EEKYPQWRQ
-56 PDSPSIRV
+56 PDSPSMRV
-64 GGQAQQKFAAVVH
+64 GGQVQQRFAAVVH

-90 LNDNNQFDHS
+90 LDEHNQFNHS
-100 EMYAFDKRVRD
+100 EMHAFDKRVRD
-111 GLGAEPEYIVEPK
+111 ALGTEPEYIVEPK
-124 FDGLAISLLYRD
+124 FDGLAISLVYRQ

-155 QNARTIVNIPLRLQG
+155 ENARTIVNIPLCLHG
-170 DQVPDVLEVRG
+170 DKVPDVLEVRG
-181 EVLMLKADFD
+181 EVLMLKADFE

-231 YAYGIARLDE
+231 YAYGIAQLDKQ
-241 RFAVNSHSEELA
+241 FVPTSHSQELN
-253 LLARL
+253 LLAGF
-258 GLTVP
+258 GLTIP
-263 PQDNLCYQA
+263 PQDTLCGQA
-272 DIGKVL
+272 NIDKVL

-297 VVIKVDN
+297 VVIKVDS
-304 LALQEQLGYVARAP
+304 LAQQEQLGYVARAP

-345 GAVTP
+345 GAITP

-374 AQRKDVREG
+374 AQRKDVRQG

-402 LAQRPMVEKP
+402 LAQRPMIEEP
-412 AADLLTPPEA
+412 ATDLNTPAPA
-422 VPKYPPFRMPENCP
+422 IPKYPPFRLPEHCP
-436 VCGHEIVREE
+436 VCGHEVVREA

-455 GMLCHAQ
+455 GMLCQAQ
-462 RVQSLIHF
+462 RVQALIHF

-476 DIENLGDRQIEQLV
+476 DIENLGDRQIELLV
-490 TQGRVRHFA
+490 AQGRVHHFA
-499 DVYHLQLADLLAM
+499 DVYRLQLDDLLAM

-519 AGESSAESV
+519 AADADQAAAD
-528 TNELELSATDKA
+528 ELALSTGGKA
-540 GKQQPSRWAENIL
+540 GKQQPTKWAENIL
-553 AGIQASRQRPLAN
+553 AGINASRQRPLAN
-566 LIYALGIFHVG
+566 VIYALGIFHVG

-603 CLPDIGKV
+603 CLPDIGQV

-618 FFSQEDQTSQ
+618 FFSQDDQTSQ
-628 LQELLDAGV
+628 LQELLDVGV
-637 QPQTETR
+637 DPQPETR
-644 RTPLGKYFTPE
+644 RMNLSDYFAPE
-655 RILARLPGAGL
+655 RVLARLPDAGL
-666 TEARAQKLWQLAGKD
+666 TETRAVKLWQLAGNE
-681 WSQLL
+681 WSNLL
-686 TDKALPESWQQWCS
+686 TDKALPESWQNWCAL
-700 QPENHELLQK
+700 PENRTLLQK
-710 TIELREQ
+710 TISLREQ
-717 LLSGETEEKTSSVNE
+717 LLAAQPQKTEPAANE

-741 TGTLPDWSREV
+741 TGTLPSWSRDV

-762 KVSGSVSKKTDF
+762 KVSGSVSKKTDY
-774 VVAGAEA
+774 VVAGSEA

-786 KAEALG
+786 KAESLG
-792 VTILDQA
+792 VTILDQSS
-799 ALMTMLGIKE
+799 LMTMLGIKE

>member
-32 PDAEYDRLFRQLQAL
+32 PDAEYDRLFRQLQAW

-56 PDSPSIRV
+56 PDSPSRRV
-64 GGQAQQKFAAVVH
+64 GGQAQQKFTAVVH

-90 LNDNNQFDHS
+90 LDDNNKFDHS

-111 GLGAEPEYIVEPK
+111 GLGAEPDYIVEPK

-136 GLLVQASTRG
+136 GLLIQASTRG

-155 QNARTIVNIPLRLQG
+155 ENVRTIINIPLRLQG
-170 DQVPDVLEVRG
+170 NDVPSVLEVRG
-181 EVLMLKADFD
+181 EVLMLKADFE

-196 QQAENQKTFANPRN
+196 QQAENLKTFANPRN

-224 ARRRLHF
+224 AQRRLHF
-231 YAYGIARLDE
+231 YAYGVAQLDE
-241 RFAVNSHSEELA
+241 RFAVASHSEELA
-253 LLARL
+253 LMARL
-258 GLTVP
+258 GLTIP
-263 PQDNLCYQA
+263 PQDTLCYHA
-272 DIGKVL
+272 NIEKIL
-278 AFYEHIFQI
+278 AFYEHIYQV

-304 LALQEQLGYVARAP
+304 LAQQDKLGYVARAP

-402 LAQRPMVEKP
+402 LAQRPMVEQQTDLITP
-412 AADLLTPPEA
+412 AEA
-422 VPKYPPFRMPENCP
+422 VPKYPPFRMPEHCP

-455 GMLCHAQ
+455 GMLCQAQ
-462 RVQSLIHF
+462 RVQALIHF

-476 DIENLGDRQIEQLV
+476 DIENLGDRQIELLV
-490 TQGRVRHFA
+490 AQKRVHHFA
-499 DVYHLQLADLLAM
+499 DVYHLQLDDLLAM

-519 AGESSAESV
+519 AANSEEAV
-528 TNELELSATDKA
+528 ADELALSTTGKA
-540 GKQQPSRWAENIL
+540 AKQQPSKWAENIL

-589 DLATLTQAT
+589 DLTTLTQAT

-603 CLPDIGKV
+603 CLPDIGSV
-611 VAHSVAY
+611 VGHSVAY

-628 LQELLDAGV
+628 LKELLAAGV
-637 QPQTETR
+637 QPQPETR
-644 RTPLGKYFTPE
+644 RLPLQDYFIPE
-655 RILARLPGAGL
+655 RILARLPGANL
-666 TEARAQKLWQLAGKD
+666 TESRAQKLWQLAGMD
-681 WSQLL
+681 WAKLF
-686 TDKALPESWQQWCS
+686 TDKALPESWQLWCAEP
-700 QPENHELLQK
+700 QNHELLKQ
-710 TIELREQ
+710 TIALREQ
-717 LLSGETEEKTSSVNE
+717 LLAVQPEQITSAVNE

-741 TGTLPDWSREV
+741 TGTLPSWSRDV
-752 AQQHIEEAGG
+752 AQQHIEECGG

-774 VVAGAEA
+774 VVAGADA
-781 GSKLS
+781 GSKLA

-792 VTILDQA
+792 VTILDQS

>member
-32 PDAEYDRLFRQLQAL
+32 PDAEYDRLFRQLQAW

-64 GGQAQQKFAAVVH
+64 GGQAQQKFTTVVH

-90 LNDNNQFDHS
+90 LDDNNKFDHS

-111 GLGAEPEYIVEPK
+111 GLGAEPDYIVEPK

-136 GLLVQASTRG
+136 GLLIQASTRG

-155 QNARTIVNIPLRLQG
+155 ENVRTIINIPLRLQG
-170 DQVPDVLEVRG
+170 EDVPSVLEVRG
-181 EVLMLKADFD
+181 EVLMLKADFE

-196 QQAENQKTFANPRN
+196 QQAENLKTFANPRN

-224 ARRRLHF
+224 AQRRLHF
-231 YAYGIARLDE
+231 YAYGVAQLDE
-241 RFAVNSHSEELA
+241 RFAVASHSEELA
-253 LLARL
+253 LMARL
-258 GLTVP
+258 GLTIP
-263 PQDNLCYQA
+263 PQDTLCYHA
-272 DIGKVL
+272 NIEKIL
-278 AFYEHIFQI
+278 AFYEHIYQV

-304 LALQEQLGYVARAP
+304 LAQQDKLGYVARAP

-332 TTVEAIDVQVGRT
+332 TTVVAIDVQVGRT

-402 LAQRPMVEKP
+402 LAQRPMVEQQTDLITP
-412 AADLLTPPEA
+412 AEA
-422 VPKYPPFRMPENCP
+422 VPKYPPFRMPEHCP

-455 GMLCHAQ
+455 GMLCQAQ
-462 RVQSLIHF
+462 RVQALIHF

-476 DIENLGDRQIEQLV
+476 DIENLGDRQIELLV
-490 TQGRVRHFA
+490 AQKRVHHFA
-499 DVYHLQLADLLAM
+499 DVYHLQLDDLLAM

-519 AGESSAESV
+519 AANSEEAV
-528 TNELELSATDKA
+528 ADELALSTTGKA
-540 GKQQPSRWAENIL
+540 AKQQPSKWAENIL

-589 DLATLTQAT
+589 DLTTLTQAT

-603 CLPDIGKV
+603 CLPDIGSV

-628 LQELLDAGV
+628 LKELLAAGV
-637 QPQTETR
+637 QPQPETR
-644 RTPLGKYFTPE
+644 RLPLQDYFIPE
-655 RILARLPGAGL
+655 RILARLPGANL
-666 TEARAQKLWQLAGKD
+666 TESRAQKLWQLAGMD
-681 WSQLL
+681 WAKLF
-686 TDKALPESWQQWCS
+686 TDKALPESWQLWCAEP
-700 QPENHELLQK
+700 QNHELLKQ
-710 TIELREQ
+710 TIALREQ
-717 LLSGETEEKTSSVNE
+717 LLAVQPEQITLAANE

-741 TGTLPDWSREV
+741 TGTLPSWSRDV
-752 AQQHIEEAGG
+752 AQQHIEECGG
-762 KVSGSVSKKTDF
+762 KVSGNVSKKTDF
-774 VVAGAEA
+774 VVAGADA
-781 GSKLS
+781 GSKLA

-792 VTILDQA
+792 VTILDQS

>member
-32 PDAEYDRLFRQLQAL
+32 PDAEYDRLFRQLQAW

-56 PDSPSIRV
+56 PDSPSRRV
-64 GGQAQQKFAAVVH
+64 GGQAQQKFTAVVH

-90 LNDNNQFDHS
+90 LDDNNKFDHS

-111 GLGAEPEYIVEPK
+111 GLGAEPDYIVEPK
-124 FDGLAISLLYRD
+124 FDGLAISLLYRE
-136 GLLVQASTRG
+136 GLLIQASTRG

-155 QNARTIVNIPLRLQG
+155 ENVRTIINIPLRLQG
-170 DQVPDVLEVRG
+170 NDVPSVLEVRG
-181 EVLMLKADFD
+181 EVLMLKADFE

-196 QQAENQKTFANPRN
+196 QQAENLKTFANPRN

-224 ARRRLHF
+224 AQRRLHF
-231 YAYGIARLDE
+231 YAYGVAQLDE
-241 RFAVNSHSEELA
+241 RFAVASHSEELA
-253 LLARL
+253 LMARL
-258 GLTVP
+258 GLTIP
-263 PQDNLCYQA
+263 PQDTLCYHA
-272 DIGKVL
+272 NIEKIL
-278 AFYEHIFQI
+278 AFYEHIYQV
-287 RADLPFGIDG
+287 RADLSFGIDG

-304 LALQEQLGYVARAP
+304 LAQQDKLGYVARAP

-402 LAQRPMVEKP
+402 LAQRPMVEQQTDLITP
-412 AADLLTPPEA
+412 AEA
-422 VPKYPPFRMPENCP
+422 VPKYPPFRMPEHCP

-455 GMLCHAQ
+455 GMLCQAQ
-462 RVQSLIHF
+462 RVQALIHF

-476 DIENLGDRQIEQLV
+476 DIENLGDRQIELLV
-490 TQGRVRHFA
+490 AQKRVHHFA
-499 DVYHLQLADLLAM
+499 DVYHLQLDDLLAM

-519 AGESSAESV
+519 AANSEEAV
-528 TNELELSATDKA
+528 ADELALSTTGKA
-540 GKQQPSRWAENIL
+540 AKQQPSKWAENIL

-589 DLATLTQAT
+589 DLTTLTQAT

-603 CLPDIGKV
+603 CLPDIGSV

-628 LQELLDAGV
+628 LKELLAAGV
-637 QPQTETR
+637 QPQPETR
-644 RTPLGKYFTPE
+644 RLPLQDYFIPE
-655 RILARLPGAGL
+655 RILARLPGANL
-666 TEARAQKLWQLAGKD
+666 TESRAQKLWQLAGMD
-681 WSQLL
+681 WAKLF
-686 TDKALPESWQQWCS
+686 TDKALPESWQLWCAEP
-700 QPENHELLQK
+700 QNHELLKQ
-710 TIELREQ
+710 TIALREQ
-717 LLSGETEEKTSSVNE
+717 LLAVQPEQITSAANE

-741 TGTLPDWSREV
+741 TGTLPSWSRDV
-752 AQQHIEEAGG
+752 AQQHIEECGG

-774 VVAGAEA
+774 VVAGADA
-781 GSKLS
+781 GSKLT

-792 VTILDQA
+792 VTILDQS

>member
-1 MDSVSEQQIIDLT
+1 MSSVSEQQIKDLT

-32 PDAEYDRLFRQLQAL
+32 PDAEYDRLFRELQAL
-47 EEQYPQWRQ
+47 EEKYPQWRQ
-56 PDSPSIRV
+56 PDSPSMRV
-64 GGQAQQKFAAVVH
+64 GGQVQQRFAAVVH

-90 LNDNNQFDHS
+90 LDEHNQFNHS
-100 EMYAFDKRVRD
+100 EMHAFDKRVRD
-111 GLGAEPEYIVEPK
+111 ALGTEPEYIVEPK
-124 FDGLAISLLYRD
+124 FDGLAISLVYRQ

-155 QNARTIVNIPLRLQG
+155 ENARTIVNIPLCLHG
-170 DQVPDVLEVRG
+170 DKVPDVLEVRG
-181 EVLMLKADFD
+181 EVLMLKADFE

-231 YAYGIARLDE
+231 YAYGIAQLDKQ
-241 RFAVNSHSEELA
+241 FVPTSHSQELN
-253 LLARL
+253 LLAGF
-258 GLTVP
+258 GLTIP
-263 PQDNLCYQA
+263 PQDTLCGQA
-272 DIGKVL
+272 NIDKVL

-297 VVIKVDN
+297 VVIKVDS
-304 LALQEQLGYVARAP
+304 LAQQEQLGYVARAP

-345 GAVTP
+345 GAITP

-374 AQRKDVREG
+374 AQRKDVRQG

-402 LAQRPMVEKP
+402 LAQRPMIEEQTTDLNTP
-412 AADLLTPPEA
+412 APAI
-422 VPKYPPFRMPENCP
+422 PKYPPFRLPEHCP
-436 VCGHEIVREE
+436 VCGHEVVREA

-455 GMLCHAQ
+455 GMLCQAQ
-462 RVQSLIHF
+462 RVQALIHF

-476 DIENLGDRQIEQLV
+476 DIENLGDRQIELLV
-490 TQGRVRHFA
+490 AQGRVHHFA
-499 DVYHLQLADLLAM
+499 DVYRLQLDDLLAM

-519 AGESSAESV
+519 AADADQAAAD
-528 TNELELSATDKA
+528 ELALSTGGKA
-540 GKQQPSRWAENIL
+540 GKQQPTKWAENIL
-553 AGIQASRQRPLAN
+553 AGINASRQRPLAN
-566 LIYALGIFHVG
+566 VIYALGIFHVG

-603 CLPDIGKV
+603 CLPDIGQV

-618 FFSQEDQTSQ
+618 FFSQDDQTSQ
-628 LQELLDAGV
+628 LQELLDVGV
-637 QPQTETR
+637 DPQPETR
-644 RTPLGKYFTPE
+644 RMNLSDYFAPE
-655 RILARLPGAGL
+655 RVLARLPDAGL
-666 TEARAQKLWQLAGKD
+666 TETRAVKLWQLAGNE
-681 WSQLL
+681 WSNLL
-686 TDKALPESWQQWCS
+686 TDKALPENWQNWCA
-700 QPENHELLQK
+700 QPENRTLLQK
-710 TIELREQ
+710 TISLREQ
-717 LLSGETEEKTSSVNE
+717 LLAAQPQKTVPAANE

-741 TGTLPDWSREV
+741 TGTLPSWSRDV

-762 KVSGSVSKKTDF
+762 KVSGSVSKKTDY
-774 VVAGAEA
+774 VVAGSEA

-786 KAEALG
+786 KAESLG
-792 VTILDQA
+792 VTILDQSS
-799 ALMTMLGIKE
+799 LMTMLGIKE